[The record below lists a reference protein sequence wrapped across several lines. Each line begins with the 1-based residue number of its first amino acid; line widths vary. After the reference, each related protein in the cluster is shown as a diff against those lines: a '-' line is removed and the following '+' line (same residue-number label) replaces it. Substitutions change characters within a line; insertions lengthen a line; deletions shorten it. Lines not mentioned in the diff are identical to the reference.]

1 MDKYN
6 PNEPHEY
13 DALFQQAADT
23 HGVSYGLLRKV
34 GWVESRFKP
43 TAQSPTGPRG
53 VMQFTKATGQAYG
66 LQNDEDFNNPAK
78 SIDAGARYLADLVK
92 KYNGDELKA
101 ALAYNQG
108 EGRNGK
114 PQLEA
119 YDSGNFANIGDEG
132 RNYLRSL
139 LDVAKSPKSGDIESF
154 GGITPKG
161 KGIPFDAAMSG
172 IGEKGKVTTEL
183 PESHSMSFQ
192 GKEQAAPN
200 QPFGKDYWEAKGTTL
215 DEANERSTFFGF
227 GSAAEAE
234 LSNST
239 LGVAFRAGK
248 RDNGFDVLTDVL
260 QPTRFNS
267 HIWSPEE
274 LDKIRTEVKNPAYMN
289 VVLGGSAENLDE
301 LIKLANENY
310 EADAKA
316 AEAGLGAKLSAGLIG
331 AGVDPLTYVPLAGTT
346 AKGFKLVN
354 KALMVGA
361 QAGALN
367 VASEGLR
374 TSIAGGHAHYAEA
387 ALAGMLLAGGLTAVA
402 DGVAAGLRKSGTEQ
416 IENPFSATQMRFE
429 ARETA
434 RNTGGYDASRMPPSE
449 DRVFSQHNGVEYAP
463 LETEPGAVVLRDGSI
478 ISDTNLANPMTA
490 REFAEVDPERAA
502 WGLPM
507 RGLSEIGLRTLRSE
521 HAEIRGLAKDL
532 VRSPTGMESG
542 SHGKFGATAS
552 DIKERLRSTNQR
564 TYNDLYNAMK
574 EAMADP
580 EWSVGMFKSGA
591 QGARQEIYR
600 RAAVAIER
608 PELQANLTKAER
620 KVMDI
625 MKGHFDLKREMM
637 ENPSMF
643 GNKANSIFPNSR
655 HKGTYVPHVYSRE
668 AKQLYSQAL
677 GGSDGLQE
685 AIAASWM
692 TSYRSRPEVKARV
705 DEYLKQVNSDV
716 FSKAEADAKLA
727 ADTENFLR
735 SQESVDTASYQMKL
749 DDAAT
754 QASDKVAELKD
765 VLTTAEK
772 RVADRERKLQN
783 SKDRLASH
791 EAKLKELEEKLAAK
805 PNSKTIPVKI
815 ESRKQMIETQKS
827 HVRVNT
833 ERLDYMKGQATKV
846 QDRITKAV
854 AEAEEAAKLAAG
866 AKNSQRGVGA
876 APVMPDLLV
885 TSGNSASVTKVT
897 NGELQGDYFAGK
909 RDYSGETP
917 YKVDGDFVY
926 YTAKTSD
933 GAEFAV
939 DVFTKKGDHVGSVEF
954 AKREGD
960 VWHNPSLE
968 VSEKYRRKGIATEMY
983 RIAETESPDYVYR
996 GTDESVGGVRTPD
1009 GQAFRK
1015 AYDSTPAK
1023 PSERQKFGTDEKV
1036 EPKVDEE
1043 AMLSQM
1049 AEKYAMDKAY
1059 GIAKTDEFN
1068 SSSVIDD
1075 NIEGLVGI
1083 ENNSFLEARN
1093 LFDSDMPVTLPNG
1106 QQFSV
1111 NDLRDFDMKHVMP
1124 AYDRRIDGDI
1134 AIMGGTGKTTAE
1146 LKDAIMALDKKS
1158 EGKGTM
1164 KGEVEALK
1172 DTVKILTGRARRNQD
1187 TVGDTMVRALSDMSF
1202 FTKNAYMGLQNLTE
1216 ISGMLQKGN
1225 VRAMLHGIPTLR
1237 DLAFRNKPVS
1247 GSELKE
1253 LHSMVFGKEF
1263 DQLIRPTRQDII
1275 QRLRESTD
1283 TPDVAAKVVGSI
1295 KHTTQELA
1303 ARSPLTKFLNGTSN
1317 YLLDMARQGVMGD
1330 VVTHAITGKGANK
1343 WIKGDM
1349 LKSASISK
1357 EQWEGIQSLIRENV
1371 TRGEDGKFTFK
1382 DKKALANDP
1391 RAMDLWRLAD
1401 KVADETMLRPHK
1413 VSLQDSHAFG
1423 AAAKLVLQF
1432 KTFVIKSMNSKFIR
1446 SGHEAFKNHRAMD
1459 MALTYAIS
1467 GGIAGSYYV
1476 AQAHL
1481 KAAGLPK
1488 EQQNDYLKK
1497 ALDPKMIAYAA
1508 ASRSSHL
1515 GSPLSIANFAMGAAG
1530 YDQGLMVRSTILP
1543 KGDDKRERNKAVTSR
1558 DMGDSIMGA
1567 IGEQVPALGFAGAT
1581 LAAGRNAYGVLTAPN
1596 KVTEREM
1603 MTGLMNAHREMIP
1616 NDPISQQ
1623 MLIKFYEANGVHL
1636 KADKK

>member
-53 VMQFTKATGQAYG
+53 VMQFTKATGKAYG
-66 LQNDEDFNNPAK
+66 LQNDEDFNDPAK
-78 SIDAGARYLADLVK
+78 SIDAGARYLADLIK

-154 GGITPKG
+154 GGITPKA

-172 IGEKGKVTTEL
+172 IGKKGKVTTEL
-183 PESHSMSFQ
+183 PESHEMSFQ

-227 GSAAEAE
+227 GNAAEAE

-301 LIKLANENY
+301 LIKMANENF

-316 AEAGLGAKLSAGLIG
+316 ADAGLGAKLSAGLIG
-331 AGVDPLTYVPLAGTT
+331 AGVDPLTYVPIAGST

-374 TSIAGGHAHYAEA
+374 TSVAGGDAHYAEA

-402 DGVAAGLRKSGTEQ
+402 DGVAAGLRKSGAEQ
-416 IENPFSATQMRFE
+416 IENPFAAAQMRFE

-449 DRVFSQHNGVEYAP
+449 DRVFSQHNGVEYSP

-552 DIKERLRSTNQR
+552 DIKERLHSTNQR
-564 TYNDLYNAMK
+564 TYNDLYGAMK

-625 MKGHFDLKREMM
+625 MKEHFDLKREMM

-685 AIAASWM
+685 AITASWM

-705 DEYLKQVNSDV
+705 DEHL
-716 FSKAEADAKLA
+716 AETLGID
-727 ADTENFLR
+727 
-735 SQESVDTASYQMKL
+735 
-749 DDAAT
+749 
-754 QASDKVAELKD
+754 
-765 VLTTAEK
+765 
-772 RVADRERKLQN
+772 
-783 SKDRLASH
+783 
-791 EAKLKELEEKLAAK
+791 
-805 PNSKTIPVKI
+805 P
-815 ESRKQMIETQKS
+815 
-827 HVRVNT
+827 
-833 ERLDYMKGQATKV
+833 
-846 QDRITKAV
+846 KAV
-854 AEAEEAAKLAAG
+854 TEEM
-866 AKNSQRGVGA
+866 
-876 APVMPDLLV
+876 VMKH
-885 TSGNSASVTKVT
+885 AS
-897 NGELQGDYFAGK
+897 
-909 RDYSGETP
+909 
-917 YKVDGDFVY
+917 
-926 YTAKTSD
+926 
-933 GAEFAV
+933 
-939 DVFTKKGDHVGSVEF
+939 
-954 AKREGD
+954 
-960 VWHNPSLE
+960 
-968 VSEKYRRKGIATEMY
+968 
-983 RIAETESPDYVYR
+983 
-996 GTDESVGGVRTPD
+996 
-1009 GQAFRK
+1009 
-1015 AYDSTPAK
+1015 
-1023 PSERQKFGTDEKV
+1023 
-1036 EPKVDEE
+1036 
-1043 AMLSQM
+1043 
-1049 AEKYAMDKAY
+1049 DKAY

-1093 LFDSDMPVTLPNG
+1093 LFDSDMSVTLPNG

-1124 AYDRRIDGDI
+1124 AYDRRVDGDI

-1146 LKDAIMALDKKS
+1146 LKDSILALDKKS

-1187 TVGDTMVRALSDMSF
+1187 TVGDTMFRALSDMSF

-1216 ISGMLQKGN
+1216 ISGMLAKGN
-1225 VRAMLHGIPTLR
+1225 IRAMLHGIPVLR

-1283 TPDVAAKVVGSI
+1283 TPDVAAKVVGTI

-1303 ARSPLTKFLNGTSN
+1303 ARSPFTKFLNGTSN

-1382 DKKALANDP
+1382 DKRKLANDP

-1423 AAAKLVLQF
+1423 ATAKLVLQF

-1446 SGHEAFKNHRAMD
+1446 SGNEAFKNHRAMD

-1467 GGIAGSYYV
+1467 GGLAGSYYV

-1488 EQQNDYLKK
+1488 EQQKDYLKK

-1515 GSPLSIANFAMGAAG
+1515 GSPLSIANLAMGAAG

-1567 IGEQVPALGFAGAT
+1567 IGEQVPAIGFAGAT

-1603 MTGLMNAHREMIP
+1603 MTGLMNAHRELIP

-1623 MLIKFYEANGVHL
+1623 MLIKFYEANGVHI
-1636 KADKK
+1636 KSDKK

>member
-66 LQNDEDFNNPAK
+66 LQSDEDFNDPAK

-108 EGRNGK
+108 EGRTGK

-119 YDSGNFANIGDEG
+119 YDSGNFAGIGDEG

-172 IGEKGKVTTEL
+172 IGKKGKVTTEL

-274 LDKIRTEVKNPAYMN
+274 LEKIRTEVKNPAYMN

-301 LIKLANENY
+301 LIKMANENF

-316 AEAGLGAKLSAGLIG
+316 ADAGLGAKLSAGLIG
-331 AGVDPLTYVPLAGTT
+331 AGVDPLTYVPLAGST

-374 TSIAGGHAHYAEA
+374 TSVAGGNAHYAEA

-402 DGVAAGLRKSGTEQ
+402 DGVAAGLRKSGAEQ
-416 IENPFSATQMRFE
+416 IENPFAAAQMRFE

-552 DIKERLRSTNQR
+552 DIKERLHSNNQR
-564 TYNDLYNAMK
+564 TYNDLYGAMK

-625 MKGHFDLKREMM
+625 MKEHFDLKREMM

-692 TSYRSRPEVKARV
+692 TSYHSRPEVKARV

-765 VLTTAEK
+765 VLTNAEK

-833 ERLDYMKGQATKV
+833 ERLEYMKGQATKV
-846 QDRITKAV
+846 QDRITRAT
-854 AEAEEAAKLAAG
+854 AEAEEAASAAKG
-866 AKNSQRGVGA
+866 AQA
-876 APVMPDLLV
+876 A
-885 TSGNSASVTKVT
+885 
-897 NGELQGDYFAGK
+897 
-909 RDYSGETP
+909 
-917 YKVDGDFVY
+917 
-926 YTAKTSD
+926 
-933 GAEFAV
+933 
-939 DVFTKKGDHVGSVEF
+939 
-954 AKREGD
+954 
-960 VWHNPSLE
+960 
-968 VSEKYRRKGIATEMY
+968 
-983 RIAETESPDYVYR
+983 
-996 GTDESVGGVRTPD
+996 
-1009 GQAFRK
+1009 
-1015 AYDSTPAK
+1015 PAK

-1124 AYDRRIDGDI
+1124 AYDRRVDGDI

-1216 ISGMLQKGN
+1216 ISGMLAKGN
-1225 VRAMLHGIPTLR
+1225 IRAMLHGIPALR

-1247 GSELKE
+1247 GKELKE

-1283 TPDVAAKVVGSI
+1283 TPDVAAKVVGTI

-1423 AAAKLVLQF
+1423 ATAKLVLQF
-1432 KTFVIKSMNSKFIR
+1432 KSFVIKSMNSKFIR
-1446 SGHEAFKNHRAMD
+1446 SGNEAFKNHRAMD

-1467 GGIAGSYYV
+1467 GGLAGSYYV

-1488 EQQNDYLKK
+1488 EQQKDYLKK

-1567 IGEQVPALGFAGAT
+1567 IGEQVPALGFAGAA
-1581 LAAGRNAYGVLTAPN
+1581 LATGRNAYGVLTAPN
-1596 KVTEREM
+1596 KPTEREM

-1623 MLIKFYEANGVHL
+1623 MLIKFYEANGVHI

>member
-6 PNEPHEY
+6 PNESHEY

-66 LQNDEDFNNPAK
+66 LQNDEDFADPAK

-108 EGRNGK
+108 EGSNGK

-119 YDSGNFANIGDEG
+119 YDSGNFAGIGDEG

-172 IGEKGKVTTEL
+172 IGKKGKVTTEL
-183 PESHSMSFQ
+183 PESHEMSFQ

-274 LDKIRTEVKNPAYMN
+274 LDKIRKEVKNPAYMN

-301 LIKLANENY
+301 LIKMANENF
-310 EADAKA
+310 ELDSKA
-316 AEAGLGAKLSAGLIG
+316 ADAGLGAKLSAGLIG
-331 AGVDPLTYVPLAGTT
+331 AGVDPLTYVPIAGTA

-354 KALMVGA
+354 KALIVGA

-374 TSIAGGHAHYAEA
+374 TSVAGGDAHYAEA
-387 ALAGMLLAGGLTAVA
+387 ALAGMLLAGGLTSVA
-402 DGVAAGLRKSGTEQ
+402 DGVAAGLRKSGAEQ
-416 IENPFSATQMRFE
+416 IENPFAAAQMRFE
-429 ARETA
+429 TRETA

-490 REFAEVDPERAA
+490 KEFEEVDPERAA

-542 SHGKFGATAS
+542 SHGKFGSTTS
-552 DIKERLRSTNQR
+552 DIIERLRSLNHR
-564 TYNDLYNAMK
+564 TYNNLYGAMK

-591 QGARQEIYR
+591 QGARQQIYR
-600 RAAVAIER
+600 RTSEAIER

-625 MKGHFDLKREMM
+625 VKEHYDLKREMM

-643 GNKANSIFPNSR
+643 GNKATSIFPNSR

-677 GGSDGLQE
+677 GGTDGLQE
-685 AIAASWM
+685 AVAASLM
-692 TSYRSRPEVKARV
+692 ASYHARPEVKARI
-705 DEYLKQVNSDV
+705 DEMLAEQLRVSKPAGKTAGTTPNKPSSVN
-716 FSKAEADAKLA
+716 
-727 ADTENFLR
+727 
-735 SQESVDTASYQMKL
+735 TASYQMKL
-749 DDAAT
+749 DDTAT
-754 QASDKVAELKD
+754 QASDKVLELKD
-765 VLTTAEK
+765 VMTNAEK

-827 HVRVNT
+827 HIRINT
-833 ERLDYMKGQATKV
+833 ERLDYMKGQAAKV
-846 QDRITKAV
+846 QDRITKAT
-854 AEAEEAAKLAAG
+854 AEAEEAASAAKG
-866 AKNSQRGVGA
+866 QKTTGGGEDTIVGEA
-876 APVMPDLLV
+876 
-885 TSGNSASVTKVT
+885 TSGNAPQSVQEVT
-897 NGELQGDYFAGK
+897 MDM
-909 RDYSGETP
+909 
-917 YKVDGDFVY
+917 V
-926 YTAKTSD
+926 
-933 GAEFAV
+933 
-939 DVFTKKGDHVGSVEF
+939 
-954 AKREGD
+954 
-960 VWHNPSLE
+960 
-968 VSEKYRRKGIATEMY
+968 
-983 RIAETESPDYVYR
+983 
-996 GTDESVGGVRTPD
+996 
-1009 GQAFRK
+1009 
-1015 AYDSTPAK
+1015 
-1023 PSERQKFGTDEKV
+1023 
-1036 EPKVDEE
+1036 
-1043 AMLSQM
+1043 
-1049 AEKYAMDKAY
+1049 EKYAMDKAY
-1059 GIAKTDEFN
+1059 GITKTDEFN

-1093 LFDSDMPVTLPNG
+1093 LFDSDVPITLPNG

-1124 AYDRRIDGDI
+1124 AYDRRVDGDI

-1172 DTVKILTGRARRNQD
+1172 DVVKIVTGRARRNQD

-1225 VRAMLHGIPTLR
+1225 IRAMLHGIPVLR

-1263 DQLIRPTRQDII
+1263 DDLVRPTRQDII

-1357 EQWEGIQSLIRENV
+1357 EQWEGIQALIRENV

-1423 AAAKLVLQF
+1423 ATAKLVLQF
-1432 KTFVIKSMNSKFIR
+1432 KSFVIKSMNSKFIR
-1446 SGHEAFKNHRAMD
+1446 SGHEAFKNQRAMD

-1488 EQQNDYLKK
+1488 EQQKDYLKK

-1567 IGEQVPALGFAGAT
+1567 IGEQVPALGFAGAA
-1581 LAAGRNAYGVLTAPN
+1581 LATGRNAYGVLTAPN
-1596 KVTEREM
+1596 KPTEREM

-1623 MLIKFYEANGVHL
+1623 MLIKFYEANGVHI

>member
-66 LQNDEDFNNPAK
+66 LQNDEDFNDPAK

-132 RNYLRSL
+132 RSYLRSL

-154 GGITPKG
+154 GGITPKA

-172 IGEKGKVTTEL
+172 IGKKGKVTTEL
-183 PESHSMSFQ
+183 PESHEMSFQ

-227 GSAAEAE
+227 GNAAEAE

-301 LIKLANENY
+301 LIKMANENF

-316 AEAGLGAKLSAGLIG
+316 ADAGLGAKLSAGLIG
-331 AGVDPLTYVPLAGTT
+331 AGVDPLTYIPIAGNT

-374 TSIAGGHAHYAEA
+374 TSVAGGDAHYAEA

-402 DGVAAGLRKSGTEQ
+402 DGVAAGLRKSGAEQ
-416 IENPFSATQMRFE
+416 IENPFAAAQMRFE

-449 DRVFSQHNGVEYAP
+449 DRVFSQHNGVEYSP

-542 SHGKFGATAS
+542 SHGKFGSTTS
-552 DIKERLRSTNQR
+552 DIIERLRSLNHR
-564 TYNDLYNAMK
+564 TYNNLYGAMK

-591 QGARQEIYR
+591 QGARQTIYR
-600 RAAVAIER
+600 RISEAIER
-608 PELQANLTKAER
+608 PELQANLTKEER

-625 MKGHFDLKREMM
+625 VKEHYDLKREMM

-643 GNKANSIFPNSR
+643 GNKATSIFPNSR

-668 AKQLYSQAL
+668 AKQVYSQAL

-685 AIAASWM
+685 AVAASLM
-692 TSYRSRPEVKARV
+692 ASYHARPEVKARI
-705 DEYLKQVNSDV
+705 DEHL
-716 FSKAEADAKLA
+716 AETLGID
-727 ADTENFLR
+727 
-735 SQESVDTASYQMKL
+735 
-749 DDAAT
+749 
-754 QASDKVAELKD
+754 
-765 VLTTAEK
+765 
-772 RVADRERKLQN
+772 
-783 SKDRLASH
+783 
-791 EAKLKELEEKLAAK
+791 
-805 PNSKTIPVKI
+805 P
-815 ESRKQMIETQKS
+815 
-827 HVRVNT
+827 
-833 ERLDYMKGQATKV
+833 
-846 QDRITKAV
+846 KAV
-854 AEAEEAAKLAAG
+854 TEDM
-866 AKNSQRGVGA
+866 
-876 APVMPDLLV
+876 VMKH
-885 TSGNSASVTKVT
+885 AS
-897 NGELQGDYFAGK
+897 
-909 RDYSGETP
+909 
-917 YKVDGDFVY
+917 
-926 YTAKTSD
+926 
-933 GAEFAV
+933 
-939 DVFTKKGDHVGSVEF
+939 
-954 AKREGD
+954 
-960 VWHNPSLE
+960 
-968 VSEKYRRKGIATEMY
+968 
-983 RIAETESPDYVYR
+983 
-996 GTDESVGGVRTPD
+996 
-1009 GQAFRK
+1009 
-1015 AYDSTPAK
+1015 
-1023 PSERQKFGTDEKV
+1023 
-1036 EPKVDEE
+1036 
-1043 AMLSQM
+1043 
-1049 AEKYAMDKAY
+1049 DKAY

-1093 LFDSDMPVTLPNG
+1093 LFDSDVPITLPNG

-1124 AYDRRIDGDI
+1124 AYDRRVDGDI

-1172 DTVKILTGRARRNQD
+1172 DFVKIVTGRARRNQD

-1216 ISGMLQKGN
+1216 ISGMLAKGN
-1225 VRAMLHGIPTLR
+1225 IRAMLHGIPVLR

-1357 EQWEGIQSLIRENV
+1357 EQWEGIQALIRENV
-1371 TRGEDGKFTFK
+1371 TRGEDGKFTFM
-1382 DKKALANDP
+1382 DKRKLANDP

-1423 AAAKLVLQF
+1423 ATAKLVLQF
-1432 KTFVIKSMNSKFIR
+1432 KSFVIKSMNSKFIR
-1446 SGHEAFKNHRAMD
+1446 SGNEAFKNHRAMD

-1467 GGIAGSYYV
+1467 GGIAGAYYV
-1476 AQAHL
+1476 AQAHM

-1488 EQQNDYLKK
+1488 EQQKDYLKK

-1567 IGEQVPALGFAGAT
+1567 IGEQIPALGFAGAT

-1623 MLIKFYEANGVHL
+1623 MLIKFYEANGVHI

>member
-66 LQNDEDFNNPAK
+66 LQNDEDFNDPAK

-154 GGITPKG
+154 GGITPKA

-172 IGEKGKVTTEL
+172 IGKKGKVTIEL
-183 PESHSMSFQ
+183 PESHEMSFQ

-227 GSAAEAE
+227 GNAAEAE

-274 LDKIRTEVKNPAYMN
+274 LDKIRKEVKNPAYMN

-301 LIKLANENY
+301 LIKMANENF

-316 AEAGLGAKLSAGLIG
+316 ADAGLGAKLSAGLIG
-331 AGVDPLTYVPLAGTT
+331 AGVDPLTYVPIAGTT

-374 TSIAGGHAHYAEA
+374 TSVAGGDAHYAEA

-402 DGVAAGLRKSGTEQ
+402 DGVAAGLRKSGAEQ
-416 IENPFSATQMRFE
+416 IENPFAAAQMRFE

-463 LETEPGAVVLRDGSI
+463 LETEPGAVVLKDGSI

-490 REFAEVDPERAA
+490 KEFAEVDPERAA

-552 DIKERLRSTNQR
+552 DIKERLHSTNQR
-564 TYNDLYNAMK
+564 TYNDLYGAMK

-600 RAAVAIER
+600 RVAVAIER

-625 MKGHFDLKREMM
+625 MKEHFDLKREMM

-705 DEYLKQVNSDV
+705 DEHL
-716 FSKAEADAKLA
+716 AETLGID
-727 ADTENFLR
+727 
-735 SQESVDTASYQMKL
+735 
-749 DDAAT
+749 
-754 QASDKVAELKD
+754 
-765 VLTTAEK
+765 
-772 RVADRERKLQN
+772 
-783 SKDRLASH
+783 
-791 EAKLKELEEKLAAK
+791 
-805 PNSKTIPVKI
+805 
-815 ESRKQMIETQKS
+815 
-827 HVRVNT
+827 
-833 ERLDYMKGQATKV
+833 
-846 QDRITKAV
+846 TKAV
-854 AEAEEAAKLAAG
+854 TEEM
-866 AKNSQRGVGA
+866 
-876 APVMPDLLV
+876 VMKH
-885 TSGNSASVTKVT
+885 AS
-897 NGELQGDYFAGK
+897 
-909 RDYSGETP
+909 
-917 YKVDGDFVY
+917 
-926 YTAKTSD
+926 
-933 GAEFAV
+933 
-939 DVFTKKGDHVGSVEF
+939 
-954 AKREGD
+954 
-960 VWHNPSLE
+960 
-968 VSEKYRRKGIATEMY
+968 
-983 RIAETESPDYVYR
+983 
-996 GTDESVGGVRTPD
+996 
-1009 GQAFRK
+1009 
-1015 AYDSTPAK
+1015 
-1023 PSERQKFGTDEKV
+1023 
-1036 EPKVDEE
+1036 
-1043 AMLSQM
+1043 
-1049 AEKYAMDKAY
+1049 DKAY

-1124 AYDRRIDGDI
+1124 AYDRRVDGDI

-1146 LKDAIMALDKKS
+1146 LKDEILALDKKS

-1187 TVGDTMVRALSDMSF
+1187 TLGDTMVRALSDMSF

-1216 ISGMLQKGN
+1216 ISGMLAKGN
-1225 VRAMLHGIPTLR
+1225 IRAMLHGIPALR

-1283 TPDVAAKVVGSI
+1283 TPDVAAKVAGTV
-1295 KHTTQELA
+1295 KHATQELA
-1303 ARSPLTKFLNGTSN
+1303 ARSPFTKFLNGTSN

-1382 DKKALANDP
+1382 DKRKLANDP
-1391 RAMDLWRLAD
+1391 RTMDLWRLAD

-1423 AAAKLVLQF
+1423 ATAKLVLQF
-1432 KTFVIKSMNSKFIR
+1432 KSFVIKSMNSKFIR
-1446 SGHEAFKNHRAMD
+1446 SGNEAFKNHRAMD

-1481 KAAGLPK
+1481 KSAGLPK
-1488 EQQNDYLKK
+1488 EQQKDYLKK

-1567 IGEQVPALGFAGAT
+1567 IGEQVPAIGFAGAA
-1581 LAAGRNAYGVLTAPN
+1581 LATGRNAYGVLTAPN
-1596 KVTEREM
+1596 KPTEREM
-1603 MTGLMNAHREMIP
+1603 MTGLMNAHRELIP

-1623 MLIKFYEANGVHL
+1623 MLIKFYEANGVHI
-1636 KADKK
+1636 KSDKK

>member
-66 LQNDEDFNNPAK
+66 LQNDDDFTDPAK

-92 KYNGDELKA
+92 KYDGDELKA

-154 GGITPKG
+154 GGITPKA

-172 IGEKGKVTTEL
+172 IGKKGKVTTEL
-183 PESHSMSFQ
+183 PESHEMSFQ

-227 GSAAEAE
+227 GNAAEAE

-274 LDKIRTEVKNPAYMN
+274 LEKIRTEVKNPAYMN

-301 LIKLANENY
+301 LIKMANENF

-316 AEAGLGAKLSAGLIG
+316 ADAGLGAKLSAGLIG
-331 AGVDPLTYVPLAGTT
+331 AGVDPLTYVPIAGNT

-374 TSIAGGHAHYAEA
+374 TSVAGGDAHYAEA

-402 DGVAAGLRKSGTEQ
+402 DGVAAGLRKSGAEQ
-416 IENPFSATQMRFE
+416 IENPFAAAQMRFE

-463 LETEPGAVVLRDGSI
+463 LETEPGAVVLKDGSI

-490 REFAEVDPERAA
+490 KEFAEVDPERAA

-552 DIKERLRSTNQR
+552 DIKERLHSTNQR
-564 TYNDLYNAMK
+564 TYNDLYGAMK
-574 EAMADP
+574 EAMSDP

-600 RAAVAIER
+600 RAAIAIER

-625 MKGHFDLKREMM
+625 MKEHFDLKREMM

-643 GNKANSIFPNSR
+643 GNKASSIFPNSR

-705 DEYLKQVNSDV
+705 DEHLAETLGIDV
-716 FSKAEADAKLA
+716 
-727 ADTENFLR
+727 
-735 SQESVDTASYQMKL
+735 
-749 DDAAT
+749 
-754 QASDKVAELKD
+754 
-765 VLTTAEK
+765 
-772 RVADRERKLQN
+772 
-783 SKDRLASH
+783 
-791 EAKLKELEEKLAAK
+791 
-805 PNSKTIPVKI
+805 
-815 ESRKQMIETQKS
+815 
-827 HVRVNT
+827 
-833 ERLDYMKGQATKV
+833 
-846 QDRITKAV
+846 KAV
-854 AEAEEAAKLAAG
+854 TEEM
-866 AKNSQRGVGA
+866 
-876 APVMPDLLV
+876 VMKH
-885 TSGNSASVTKVT
+885 AS
-897 NGELQGDYFAGK
+897 
-909 RDYSGETP
+909 
-917 YKVDGDFVY
+917 
-926 YTAKTSD
+926 
-933 GAEFAV
+933 
-939 DVFTKKGDHVGSVEF
+939 
-954 AKREGD
+954 
-960 VWHNPSLE
+960 
-968 VSEKYRRKGIATEMY
+968 
-983 RIAETESPDYVYR
+983 
-996 GTDESVGGVRTPD
+996 
-1009 GQAFRK
+1009 
-1015 AYDSTPAK
+1015 
-1023 PSERQKFGTDEKV
+1023 
-1036 EPKVDEE
+1036 
-1043 AMLSQM
+1043 
-1049 AEKYAMDKAY
+1049 DKAY
-1059 GIAKTDEFN
+1059 GIAKTDQFN

-1124 AYDRRIDGDI
+1124 AYDRRVDGDI

-1187 TVGDTMVRALSDMSF
+1187 TLGDTMVRALSDMSF

-1216 ISGMLQKGN
+1216 ISGMLAKGN
-1225 VRAMLHGIPTLR
+1225 IRAMLHGVPALR

-1263 DQLIRPTRQDII
+1263 DQLIRPSRQDII
-1275 QRLRESTD
+1275 QRLRECTD
-1283 TPDVAAKVVGSI
+1283 TPDVAAKVVGTV
-1295 KHTTQELA
+1295 KHATQELA

-1330 VVTHAITGKGANK
+1330 VVSHAITGKGANK

-1357 EQWEGIQSLIRENV
+1357 EQWEGIQALIRENV

-1382 DKKALANDP
+1382 DKRKLANDP

-1413 VSLQDSHAFG
+1413 VSLQDSHAYG
-1423 AAAKLVLQF
+1423 AIPKLVLQF
-1432 KTFVIKSMNSKFIR
+1432 KSFVIKSMNSKFIR
-1446 SGHEAFKNHRAMD
+1446 SGNEAFKNHRAMD

-1488 EQQNDYLKK
+1488 EQQKDYLKK

-1508 ASRSSHL
+1508 VSRSSHL

-1596 KVTEREM
+1596 KPTEREM
-1603 MTGLMNAHREMIP
+1603 MTGLMNAHRELIP

-1623 MLIKFYEANGVHL
+1623 MLIKFYEANGVHI

>member
-53 VMQFTKATGQAYG
+53 VMQFTKATGKAYG
-66 LQNDEDFNNPAK
+66 LQNDEDFNDPAK

-154 GGITPKG
+154 GGITPKA

-172 IGEKGKVTTEL
+172 IGKKGKVTTEL
-183 PESHSMSFQ
+183 PESHEMSFQ

-227 GSAAEAE
+227 GNAAEAE

-301 LIKLANENY
+301 LIKMANENF

-316 AEAGLGAKLSAGLIG
+316 ADAGLGAKLSAGLIG
-331 AGVDPLTYVPLAGTT
+331 AGVDPLTYVPIAGNT

-374 TSIAGGHAHYAEA
+374 TSVAGGDAHYAEA

-402 DGVAAGLRKSGTEQ
+402 DGVAAGLRKSGAEQ
-416 IENPFSATQMRFE
+416 IENPFAAAQMRFE

-463 LETEPGAVVLRDGSI
+463 LETEPGAVVLKDGSI

-552 DIKERLRSTNQR
+552 DIKERLHSTNQR
-564 TYNDLYNAMK
+564 TYNDLYGAMK

-625 MKGHFDLKREMM
+625 MKEHFDLKREMM

-685 AIAASWM
+685 AITASWM

-705 DEYLKQVNSDV
+705 DEHL
-716 FSKAEADAKLA
+716 AETLGID
-727 ADTENFLR
+727 
-735 SQESVDTASYQMKL
+735 
-749 DDAAT
+749 
-754 QASDKVAELKD
+754 
-765 VLTTAEK
+765 
-772 RVADRERKLQN
+772 
-783 SKDRLASH
+783 
-791 EAKLKELEEKLAAK
+791 
-805 PNSKTIPVKI
+805 P
-815 ESRKQMIETQKS
+815 
-827 HVRVNT
+827 
-833 ERLDYMKGQATKV
+833 
-846 QDRITKAV
+846 KAV
-854 AEAEEAAKLAAG
+854 TEEM
-866 AKNSQRGVGA
+866 
-876 APVMPDLLV
+876 VMKH
-885 TSGNSASVTKVT
+885 AS
-897 NGELQGDYFAGK
+897 
-909 RDYSGETP
+909 
-917 YKVDGDFVY
+917 
-926 YTAKTSD
+926 
-933 GAEFAV
+933 
-939 DVFTKKGDHVGSVEF
+939 
-954 AKREGD
+954 
-960 VWHNPSLE
+960 
-968 VSEKYRRKGIATEMY
+968 
-983 RIAETESPDYVYR
+983 
-996 GTDESVGGVRTPD
+996 
-1009 GQAFRK
+1009 
-1015 AYDSTPAK
+1015 
-1023 PSERQKFGTDEKV
+1023 
-1036 EPKVDEE
+1036 
-1043 AMLSQM
+1043 
-1049 AEKYAMDKAY
+1049 DKAY

-1093 LFDSDMPVTLPNG
+1093 LFDSDMSVTLPNG

-1124 AYDRRIDGDI
+1124 AYDRRVDGDI

-1146 LKDAIMALDKKS
+1146 LKDSILALDKKS

-1187 TVGDTMVRALSDMSF
+1187 TVGDTMFRALSDMSF

-1216 ISGMLQKGN
+1216 ISGMLAKGN
-1225 VRAMLHGIPTLR
+1225 IRAMLHGIPVLR

-1263 DQLIRPTRQDII
+1263 DQLIRPSRQDII

-1283 TPDVAAKVVGSI
+1283 TPDVAAKVVGTI

-1382 DKKALANDP
+1382 DKRKLANDP

-1423 AAAKLVLQF
+1423 ATAKLVLQF
-1432 KTFVIKSMNSKFIR
+1432 KSFVIKSMNSKFIR
-1446 SGHEAFKNHRAMD
+1446 SGNEAFKNHRAMD

-1488 EQQNDYLKK
+1488 EQQKDYLKK

-1543 KGDDKRERNKAVTSR
+1543 KGEDKRERNKAVTSR

-1596 KVTEREM
+1596 KPTEREM
-1603 MTGLMNAHREMIP
+1603 MTGLMNAHRELIP

-1623 MLIKFYEANGVHL
+1623 MLIKFYEANGVHI

>member
-13 DALFQQAADT
+13 DALFKQAADT

-53 VMQFTKATGQAYG
+53 VMQLTKATGKAFG
-66 LQNDEDFNNPAK
+66 LQNDADFNDPAK
-78 SIDAGARYLADLVK
+78 SIDAGARLLADLVK

-154 GGITPKG
+154 GGITPKA

-172 IGEKGKVTTEL
+172 IGKKGKVTTEL
-183 PESHSMSFQ
+183 PESHEMSFQ

-227 GSAAEAE
+227 GNAAEAE

-274 LDKIRTEVKNPAYMN
+274 LEKIRTEVKNPAYMN

-301 LIKLANENY
+301 LIKMANENF

-316 AEAGLGAKLSAGLIG
+316 ADAGLGAKLSAGLIG
-331 AGVDPLTYVPLAGTT
+331 AGVDPLTYVPIAGNT

-361 QAGALN
+361 QAGSLN

-374 TSIAGGHAHYAEA
+374 TSVAGGDAHYAEA
-387 ALAGMLLAGGLTAVA
+387 ALSGMLLAGGLTAVA
-402 DGVAAGLRKSGTEQ
+402 DGVAAGLRKSGAEQ
-416 IENPFSATQMRFE
+416 IENPFAAAQMRFE

-463 LETEPGAVVLRDGSI
+463 LETEPGAVVLKDGSI

-490 REFAEVDPERAA
+490 KEFAEVDPERAA

-507 RGLSEIGLRTLRSE
+507 SGLSEIGLRTLRSE

-552 DIKERLRSTNQR
+552 DIKERLHSTNQR
-564 TYNDLYNAMK
+564 TYNDLYSAMK

-600 RAAVAIER
+600 RVAVAIER

-625 MKGHFDLKREMM
+625 MKEHFDLKREMM

-668 AKQLYSQAL
+668 AKLLYSQAL
-677 GGSDGLQE
+677 GGSDALQE

-705 DEYLKQVNSDV
+705 DEHL
-716 FSKAEADAKLA
+716 AETLGID
-727 ADTENFLR
+727 
-735 SQESVDTASYQMKL
+735 
-749 DDAAT
+749 
-754 QASDKVAELKD
+754 
-765 VLTTAEK
+765 
-772 RVADRERKLQN
+772 
-783 SKDRLASH
+783 
-791 EAKLKELEEKLAAK
+791 
-805 PNSKTIPVKI
+805 
-815 ESRKQMIETQKS
+815 
-827 HVRVNT
+827 
-833 ERLDYMKGQATKV
+833 
-846 QDRITKAV
+846 TKAV
-854 AEAEEAAKLAAG
+854 TEEM
-866 AKNSQRGVGA
+866 
-876 APVMPDLLV
+876 VMKH
-885 TSGNSASVTKVT
+885 AS
-897 NGELQGDYFAGK
+897 
-909 RDYSGETP
+909 
-917 YKVDGDFVY
+917 
-926 YTAKTSD
+926 
-933 GAEFAV
+933 
-939 DVFTKKGDHVGSVEF
+939 
-954 AKREGD
+954 
-960 VWHNPSLE
+960 
-968 VSEKYRRKGIATEMY
+968 
-983 RIAETESPDYVYR
+983 
-996 GTDESVGGVRTPD
+996 
-1009 GQAFRK
+1009 
-1015 AYDSTPAK
+1015 
-1023 PSERQKFGTDEKV
+1023 
-1036 EPKVDEE
+1036 
-1043 AMLSQM
+1043 
-1049 AEKYAMDKAY
+1049 DKAY

-1106 QQFSV
+1106 QPFSV

-1124 AYDRRIDGDI
+1124 AYDRRVDGDI

-1146 LKDAIMALDKKS
+1146 LKDSIMALDKKS
-1158 EGKGTM
+1158 EGKGMM

-1216 ISGMLQKGN
+1216 ISGMLAKGN
-1225 VRAMLHGIPTLR
+1225 IRAMLQGIPVLR

-1283 TPDVAAKVVGSI
+1283 TPDVAAKVVGTI

-1303 ARSPLTKFLNGTSN
+1303 ARSPFTKFLNGTSN

-1357 EQWEGIQSLIRENV
+1357 EQWEGIQALIRENV

-1382 DKKALANDP
+1382 DKRKLANDP

-1413 VSLQDSHAFG
+1413 VSLQDSHAYG
-1423 AAAKLVLQF
+1423 AIAKLVLQF
-1432 KTFVIKSMNSKFIR
+1432 KSFVIKSMNSKFIR
-1446 SGHEAFKNHRAMD
+1446 SGNEAFKNHRAMD

-1488 EQQNDYLKK
+1488 EQQKDYLKK

-1515 GSPLSIANFAMGAAG
+1515 GSPLSIANFAMGMAG

-1567 IGEQVPALGFAGAT
+1567 IGEQVPAIGFAGAT

-1603 MTGLMNAHREMIP
+1603 MTGLMNAHRELIP

-1623 MLIKFYEANGVHL
+1623 MLIKFYEANGVHI
-1636 KADKK
+1636 KSDKK

>member
-66 LQNDEDFNNPAK
+66 LQNDEDFTDPAK

-92 KYNGDELKA
+92 KYDGDELKA

-154 GGITPKG
+154 GGITPKA

-172 IGEKGKVTTEL
+172 IGKKGKVTTEL

-227 GSAAEAE
+227 GNAAEAE

-274 LDKIRTEVKNPAYMN
+274 LDKIRKEVKNPAYMN

-301 LIKLANENY
+301 LIKMANENF

-316 AEAGLGAKLSAGLIG
+316 ADAGLGAKLSAGLIG
-331 AGVDPLTYVPLAGTT
+331 AGVDPLTYVPIAGAT

-354 KALMVGA
+354 KALVVGA

-374 TSIAGGHAHYAEA
+374 TSVAGGDAHYAEA

-402 DGVAAGLRKSGTEQ
+402 DGVAAGLRKSGAEQ
-416 IENPFSATQMRFE
+416 IENPFAAAQMRFE

-463 LETEPGAVVLRDGSI
+463 LETEPGAVVLKDGSI

-490 REFAEVDPERAA
+490 KEFAEVDPERAA

-552 DIKERLRSTNQR
+552 DIKERLHSNNQR
-564 TYNDLYNAMK
+564 TYNDLYAAMK

-600 RAAVAIER
+600 RAAIAIER

-625 MKGHFDLKREMM
+625 MKEHFDLKREMM

-705 DEYLKQVNSDV
+705 DEHLAETLGIDV
-716 FSKAEADAKLA
+716 
-727 ADTENFLR
+727 
-735 SQESVDTASYQMKL
+735 
-749 DDAAT
+749 
-754 QASDKVAELKD
+754 
-765 VLTTAEK
+765 
-772 RVADRERKLQN
+772 
-783 SKDRLASH
+783 
-791 EAKLKELEEKLAAK
+791 
-805 PNSKTIPVKI
+805 
-815 ESRKQMIETQKS
+815 
-827 HVRVNT
+827 
-833 ERLDYMKGQATKV
+833 
-846 QDRITKAV
+846 KAV
-854 AEAEEAAKLAAG
+854 TEEM
-866 AKNSQRGVGA
+866 
-876 APVMPDLLV
+876 VMKH
-885 TSGNSASVTKVT
+885 AS
-897 NGELQGDYFAGK
+897 
-909 RDYSGETP
+909 
-917 YKVDGDFVY
+917 
-926 YTAKTSD
+926 
-933 GAEFAV
+933 
-939 DVFTKKGDHVGSVEF
+939 
-954 AKREGD
+954 
-960 VWHNPSLE
+960 
-968 VSEKYRRKGIATEMY
+968 
-983 RIAETESPDYVYR
+983 
-996 GTDESVGGVRTPD
+996 
-1009 GQAFRK
+1009 
-1015 AYDSTPAK
+1015 
-1023 PSERQKFGTDEKV
+1023 
-1036 EPKVDEE
+1036 
-1043 AMLSQM
+1043 
-1049 AEKYAMDKAY
+1049 DKAY

-1106 QQFSV
+1106 QPFSV

-1124 AYDRRIDGDI
+1124 AYDRRVDGDI

-1146 LKDAIMALDKKS
+1146 LKDSIMALDKKS

-1216 ISGMLQKGN
+1216 ISGMLAKGN
-1225 VRAMLHGIPTLR
+1225 IRAMLHGVPALR

-1263 DQLIRPTRQDII
+1263 DQLIRPSRQDII

-1283 TPDVAAKVVGSI
+1283 TPDVAAKVAGTV
-1295 KHTTQELA
+1295 KHATQELA

-1317 YLLDMARQGVMGD
+1317 YLLDMARQGVVGD

-1382 DKKALANDP
+1382 DKRKLANDP

-1423 AAAKLVLQF
+1423 ATAKLVLQF
-1432 KTFVIKSMNSKFIR
+1432 KSFVIKSMNSKFIR
-1446 SGHEAFKNHRAMD
+1446 SGNEAFKNHRAMD

-1467 GGIAGSYYV
+1467 GGLAGSYYV

-1488 EQQNDYLKK
+1488 EQQKDYLKK

-1543 KGDDKRERNKAVTSR
+1543 KGEDKRDRNKAVTSR

-1596 KVTEREM
+1596 KPTEREM

-1623 MLIKFYEANGVHL
+1623 MLIKFYEANGVHI

>member
-6 PNEPHEY
+6 QNEPHEY

-53 VMQFTKATGQAYG
+53 VMQFTKATGRAYG
-66 LQNDEDFNNPAK
+66 LQSDEDFNNPAK

-119 YDSGNFANIGDEG
+119 YDSGNFAGIGDEG

-172 IGEKGKVTTEL
+172 IGKKGKVTTEL

-274 LDKIRTEVKNPAYMN
+274 LDKIRKEVKNPAYMN

-301 LIKLANENY
+301 LIKMANENF

-316 AEAGLGAKLSAGLIG
+316 ADAGLGAKLSAGLIG
-331 AGVDPLTYVPLAGTT
+331 AGVDPLTYVPIAGNT

-367 VASEGLR
+367 VASEGIR
-374 TSIAGGHAHYAEA
+374 TSVAGGDAHYAEA
-387 ALAGMLLAGGLTAVA
+387 ALAGMLLAGGLTVVA
-402 DGVAAGLRKSGTEQ
+402 DGVAAGLRKSGAEQ
-416 IENPFSATQMRFE
+416 IENPFAPAQMRFE

-463 LETEPGAVVLRDGSI
+463 LETEPGAVVLKDGSI

-490 REFAEVDPERAA
+490 KEFAEVDPERAA

-552 DIKERLRSTNQR
+552 DIKERLHSTNQR
-564 TYNDLYNAMK
+564 TYNDLYGAMK

-625 MKGHFDLKREMM
+625 MKEHFDLKREMM

-677 GGSDGLQE
+677 GGSDGLQK

-692 TSYRSRPEVKARV
+692 TSYRSRPEVKARI
-705 DEYLKQVNSDV
+705 DEYLREIHADEFEKATKSAQAA
-716 FSKAEADAKLA
+716 AEA
-727 ADTENFLR
+727 ENFLR
-735 SQESVDTASYQMKL
+735 G
-749 DDAAT
+749 
-754 QASDKVAELKD
+754 AE
-765 VLTTAEK
+765 
-772 RVADRERKLQN
+772 
-783 SKDRLASH
+783 
-791 EAKLKELEEKLAAK
+791 
-805 PNSKTIPVKI
+805 
-815 ESRKQMIETQKS
+815 
-827 HVRVNT
+827 
-833 ERLDYMKGQATKV
+833 
-846 QDRITKAV
+846 
-854 AEAEEAAKLAAG
+854 
-866 AKNSQRGVGA
+866 A
-876 APVMPDLLV
+876 APVMPDSLV
-885 TSGNSASVTKVT
+885 TGGNSVSITKVS

-926 YTAKTSD
+926 YTAKTAD

-954 AKREGD
+954 AKRDGD

-996 GTDESVGGVRTPD
+996 GTDESVGGVRTQD

-1023 PSERQKFGTDEKV
+1023 PSERQKFGTGEKV

-1124 AYDRRIDGDI
+1124 AYDRRVDGDI
-1134 AIMGGTGKTTAE
+1134 AIMGGTGKTTTE

-1172 DTVKILTGRARRNQD
+1172 DTVKILTGRARRNHD

-1216 ISGMLQKGN
+1216 ISGMLAKGN

-1357 EQWEGIQSLIRENV
+1357 EQWEGIQALIRENV

-1382 DKKALANDP
+1382 DKRKLANDP
-1391 RAMDLWRLAD
+1391 RSMDLWRLAD

-1423 AAAKLVLQF
+1423 AIAKLVLQF
-1432 KTFVIKSMNSKFIR
+1432 KSFVIKSMNSKFIR

-1488 EQQNDYLKK
+1488 EQQKDYLKK

-1543 KGDDKRERNKAVTSR
+1543 KGEDKKERNKAVTSR
-1558 DMGDSIMGA
+1558 DMSESIMGA

-1581 LAAGRNAYGVLTAPN
+1581 FAAGRNAYGVLTAPN

-1603 MTGLMNAHREMIP
+1603 MTGLMNANREMIP

-1636 KADKK
+1636 KSDKK

>member
-1 MDKYN
+1 MDKYK

-23 HGVSYGLLRKV
+23 YGVSYDLLRKV

-53 VMQFTKATGQAYG
+53 VMQLTKATGKAFG

-78 SIDAGARYLADLVK
+78 SIDAGARLLADLVK

-154 GGITPKG
+154 GGITPKA

-172 IGEKGKVTTEL
+172 IGKKGKVTTEL
-183 PESHSMSFQ
+183 PESHEMSFQ

-227 GSAAEAE
+227 GNAAEAE

-274 LDKIRTEVKNPAYMN
+274 LEKIRTEVKNPAYMN

-301 LIKLANENY
+301 LIKMANENF

-316 AEAGLGAKLSAGLIG
+316 ADAGLGAKLSAGLIG
-331 AGVDPLTYVPLAGTT
+331 AGVDPLTYVPIAGNT

-361 QAGALN
+361 QAGSLN

-374 TSIAGGHAHYAEA
+374 TSVAGGDAHYAEA

-402 DGVAAGLRKSGTEQ
+402 DGVAAGLRKSGAEQ
-416 IENPFSATQMRFE
+416 IENPFAAAQMRFE

-490 REFAEVDPERAA
+490 KEFAEVDPERAA

-552 DIKERLRSTNQR
+552 DIKERLHSTNQR
-564 TYNDLYNAMK
+564 TYNDLYSAMK

-600 RAAVAIER
+600 RAAIAIER

-625 MKGHFDLKREMM
+625 MKEHFDLKREMM

-677 GGSDGLQE
+677 GGSDALQE

-705 DEYLKQVNSDV
+705 DEHL
-716 FSKAEADAKLA
+716 AETLGID
-727 ADTENFLR
+727 
-735 SQESVDTASYQMKL
+735 
-749 DDAAT
+749 
-754 QASDKVAELKD
+754 
-765 VLTTAEK
+765 
-772 RVADRERKLQN
+772 
-783 SKDRLASH
+783 
-791 EAKLKELEEKLAAK
+791 
-805 PNSKTIPVKI
+805 
-815 ESRKQMIETQKS
+815 
-827 HVRVNT
+827 
-833 ERLDYMKGQATKV
+833 
-846 QDRITKAV
+846 TKAV
-854 AEAEEAAKLAAG
+854 TEEM
-866 AKNSQRGVGA
+866 
-876 APVMPDLLV
+876 VMKH
-885 TSGNSASVTKVT
+885 AS
-897 NGELQGDYFAGK
+897 
-909 RDYSGETP
+909 
-917 YKVDGDFVY
+917 
-926 YTAKTSD
+926 
-933 GAEFAV
+933 
-939 DVFTKKGDHVGSVEF
+939 
-954 AKREGD
+954 
-960 VWHNPSLE
+960 
-968 VSEKYRRKGIATEMY
+968 
-983 RIAETESPDYVYR
+983 
-996 GTDESVGGVRTPD
+996 
-1009 GQAFRK
+1009 
-1015 AYDSTPAK
+1015 
-1023 PSERQKFGTDEKV
+1023 
-1036 EPKVDEE
+1036 
-1043 AMLSQM
+1043 
-1049 AEKYAMDKAY
+1049 DKAY

-1106 QQFSV
+1106 QPFSV

-1124 AYDRRIDGDI
+1124 AYDRRVDGDI

-1146 LKDAIMALDKKS
+1146 LKDEILALDKKS

-1187 TVGDTMVRALSDMSF
+1187 TVGDTMFRALSDMSF

-1216 ISGMLQKGN
+1216 ISGMLAKGN
-1225 VRAMLHGIPTLR
+1225 IRAMLHGVPALR

-1283 TPDVAAKVVGSI
+1283 THDVAAKVAGTI

-1357 EQWEGIQSLIRENV
+1357 EQWEGIQALIRENV

-1382 DKKALANDP
+1382 DKRKLANDP

-1423 AAAKLVLQF
+1423 AIAKLVLQF
-1432 KTFVIKSMNSKFIR
+1432 KSFVIKSMNSKFIR
-1446 SGHEAFKNHRAMD
+1446 SGNEAFKNHRAMD

-1488 EQQNDYLKK
+1488 EQQKDYLKK

-1567 IGEQVPALGFAGAT
+1567 IGEQIPALGFAGAA
-1581 LAAGRNAYGVLTAPN
+1581 LATGRNAYGVLTAPN

-1603 MTGLMNAHREMIP
+1603 MTGLMNAHRELIP

-1623 MLIKFYEANGVHL
+1623 MLIKFYEANGVHI
-1636 KADKK
+1636 KSDKK

>member
-66 LQNDEDFNNPAK
+66 LQNDEDFNDPSK

-154 GGITPKG
+154 GGITPKA

-172 IGEKGKVTTEL
+172 IGKKGKVTTEL
-183 PESHSMSFQ
+183 PESHEMSFQ

-227 GSAAEAE
+227 GNAAEAE

-274 LDKIRTEVKNPAYMN
+274 LEKIRTEVKNPAYMN

-301 LIKLANENY
+301 LIKMANENY

-316 AEAGLGAKLSAGLIG
+316 ADAGLGAKLSAGLIG
-331 AGVDPLTYVPLAGTT
+331 AGVDPLTYVPIAGAT

-354 KALMVGA
+354 KALVVGA
-361 QAGALN
+361 QAGMLN

-374 TSIAGGHAHYAEA
+374 TSVAGGDAHYAEA

-402 DGVAAGLRKSGTEQ
+402 DGVAAGLRKSGAEQ
-416 IENPFSATQMRFE
+416 IENPFAAAQMRFE

-463 LETEPGAVVLRDGSI
+463 LETEPGAVVLKDGSI

-490 REFAEVDPERAA
+490 KEFAEVDPERAA

-552 DIKERLRSTNQR
+552 DIKERLHSTNQR
-564 TYNDLYNAMK
+564 TYNDLYGAMK

-625 MKGHFDLKREMM
+625 MKEHFDLKREMM

-705 DEYLKQVNSDV
+705 DEHLAETLGIDV
-716 FSKAEADAKLA
+716 
-727 ADTENFLR
+727 
-735 SQESVDTASYQMKL
+735 
-749 DDAAT
+749 
-754 QASDKVAELKD
+754 
-765 VLTTAEK
+765 
-772 RVADRERKLQN
+772 
-783 SKDRLASH
+783 
-791 EAKLKELEEKLAAK
+791 
-805 PNSKTIPVKI
+805 
-815 ESRKQMIETQKS
+815 
-827 HVRVNT
+827 
-833 ERLDYMKGQATKV
+833 
-846 QDRITKAV
+846 KAV
-854 AEAEEAAKLAAG
+854 TEEM
-866 AKNSQRGVGA
+866 
-876 APVMPDLLV
+876 VMKH
-885 TSGNSASVTKVT
+885 AS
-897 NGELQGDYFAGK
+897 
-909 RDYSGETP
+909 
-917 YKVDGDFVY
+917 
-926 YTAKTSD
+926 
-933 GAEFAV
+933 
-939 DVFTKKGDHVGSVEF
+939 
-954 AKREGD
+954 
-960 VWHNPSLE
+960 
-968 VSEKYRRKGIATEMY
+968 
-983 RIAETESPDYVYR
+983 
-996 GTDESVGGVRTPD
+996 
-1009 GQAFRK
+1009 
-1015 AYDSTPAK
+1015 
-1023 PSERQKFGTDEKV
+1023 
-1036 EPKVDEE
+1036 
-1043 AMLSQM
+1043 
-1049 AEKYAMDKAY
+1049 DKAY
-1059 GIAKTDEFN
+1059 GIAKTDQFN

-1124 AYDRRIDGDI
+1124 AYDRRVDGDI

-1146 LKDAIMALDKKS
+1146 LKDEILALDKKS

-1187 TVGDTMVRALSDMSF
+1187 TLGDTMVRALSDMSF

-1216 ISGMLQKGN
+1216 ISGMLAKGN
-1225 VRAMLHGIPTLR
+1225 IRAMLHGVPALR

-1263 DQLIRPTRQDII
+1263 DQLIRPSRQDII

-1283 TPDVAAKVVGSI
+1283 TPDVAAKVAGTV
-1295 KHTTQELA
+1295 KHATQELA
-1303 ARSPLTKFLNGTSN
+1303 ARSPFTKFLNGTSN

-1382 DKKALANDP
+1382 DKRKLANDP

-1423 AAAKLVLQF
+1423 ATAKLVLQF
-1432 KTFVIKSMNSKFIR
+1432 KSFVIKSMNSKFIR
-1446 SGHEAFKNHRAMD
+1446 SGNEAFKNHRAMD

-1488 EQQNDYLKK
+1488 EQQKDYLKK
-1497 ALDPKMIAYAA
+1497 SLDLKMIAYAA

-1543 KGDDKRERNKAVTSR
+1543 KGDDKRDRSKAVTSR

-1567 IGEQVPALGFAGAT
+1567 IGEQVPALGFAGAA
-1581 LAAGRNAYGVLTAPN
+1581 LATGRNAYGVLTAPN
-1596 KVTEREM
+1596 KPTEREM
-1603 MTGLMNAHREMIP
+1603 MTGLMNAHRELIP

-1623 MLIKFYEANGVHL
+1623 MLIKFYEANGVHI

>member
-6 PNEPHEY
+6 QNEPHEY

-66 LQNDEDFNNPAK
+66 LQNDEDFNDPAK

-119 YDSGNFANIGDEG
+119 YDSGNFAGIGDEG

-154 GGITPKG
+154 GGITPKA

-172 IGEKGKVTTEL
+172 IGKKGKVTTEL
-183 PESHSMSFQ
+183 PESHEMSFQ

-274 LDKIRTEVKNPAYMN
+274 LEKIRTEVKNPSYMN

-301 LIKLANENY
+301 LIKMANENF

-316 AEAGLGAKLSAGLIG
+316 ADAGLGAKLSAGLIG
-331 AGVDPLTYVPLAGTT
+331 AGVDPLTYVPIAGNT

-374 TSIAGGHAHYAEA
+374 TSVAGGDAHYAEA
-387 ALAGMLLAGGLTAVA
+387 ALAGMLLAGGLTAIA
-402 DGVAAGLRKSGTEQ
+402 DGVAAGLRKSGAEQ
-416 IENPFSATQMRFE
+416 VENPFAAAQMRFE

-552 DIKERLRSTNQR
+552 DIKERLHSTNQR
-564 TYNDLYNAMK
+564 TYNDLYGAMK

-625 MKGHFDLKREMM
+625 MKEHFDLKREMM

-643 GNKANSIFPNSR
+643 GNKATSIFPNSR

-705 DEYLKQVNSDV
+705 DEHLAETLGIDV
-716 FSKAEADAKLA
+716 
-727 ADTENFLR
+727 
-735 SQESVDTASYQMKL
+735 
-749 DDAAT
+749 
-754 QASDKVAELKD
+754 
-765 VLTTAEK
+765 
-772 RVADRERKLQN
+772 
-783 SKDRLASH
+783 
-791 EAKLKELEEKLAAK
+791 
-805 PNSKTIPVKI
+805 
-815 ESRKQMIETQKS
+815 
-827 HVRVNT
+827 
-833 ERLDYMKGQATKV
+833 
-846 QDRITKAV
+846 KAV
-854 AEAEEAAKLAAG
+854 TEEM
-866 AKNSQRGVGA
+866 
-876 APVMPDLLV
+876 VMKH
-885 TSGNSASVTKVT
+885 AS
-897 NGELQGDYFAGK
+897 
-909 RDYSGETP
+909 
-917 YKVDGDFVY
+917 
-926 YTAKTSD
+926 
-933 GAEFAV
+933 
-939 DVFTKKGDHVGSVEF
+939 
-954 AKREGD
+954 
-960 VWHNPSLE
+960 
-968 VSEKYRRKGIATEMY
+968 
-983 RIAETESPDYVYR
+983 
-996 GTDESVGGVRTPD
+996 
-1009 GQAFRK
+1009 
-1015 AYDSTPAK
+1015 
-1023 PSERQKFGTDEKV
+1023 
-1036 EPKVDEE
+1036 
-1043 AMLSQM
+1043 
-1049 AEKYAMDKAY
+1049 DKAY
-1059 GIAKTDEFN
+1059 GIAKTDQFN

-1124 AYDRRIDGDI
+1124 AYDRRVDGDI

-1146 LKDAIMALDKKS
+1146 LKDSIMALDKKS

-1216 ISGMLQKGN
+1216 ISGMLAKGN
-1225 VRAMLHGIPTLR
+1225 IRAMLHGIPALR

-1283 TPDVAAKVVGSI
+1283 TPDVAAKVAGTI

-1303 ARSPLTKFLNGTSN
+1303 AHSPFTKLLNGTSN

-1357 EQWEGIQSLIRENV
+1357 EQWEGIQALIRENV

-1382 DKKALANDP
+1382 DKRKLANDP

-1423 AAAKLVLQF
+1423 APAKLVLQF

-1446 SGHEAFKNHRAMD
+1446 SGNEAFKNHRAMD

-1467 GGIAGSYYV
+1467 GGLAGSYYV

-1488 EQQNDYLKK
+1488 EQQKDYLKK

-1515 GSPLSIANFAMGAAG
+1515 GSPLSIANFFMGAAG
-1530 YDQGLMVRSTILP
+1530 FDQGLMVRSTILP
-1543 KGDDKRERNKAVTSR
+1543 KGEDKKERNKAVTSR
-1558 DMGDSIMGA
+1558 DMSESIMGA

-1581 LAAGRNAYGVLTAPN
+1581 FAAGRNAYGVLTAPN

-1603 MTGLMNAHREMIP
+1603 MTGLMNAHRELIP
-1616 NDPISQQ
+1616 NDPLSQQ

>member
-53 VMQFTKATGQAYG
+53 VMQFTKATGKAYG
-66 LQNDEDFNNPAK
+66 LQNDEDFNDPAK

-108 EGRNGK
+108 EGQNGK

-119 YDSGNFANIGDEG
+119 YDSGNFAGIGDEG

-154 GGITPKG
+154 GGITPKA

-172 IGEKGKVTTEL
+172 IGKKGKVTTEL
-183 PESHSMSFQ
+183 PESHEMSFQ

-248 RDNGFDVLTDVL
+248 RDNGFDVLTDVF

-274 LDKIRTEVKNPAYMN
+274 LEKIRTEVKNPAYMN

-301 LIKLANENY
+301 LIKMANENF

-316 AEAGLGAKLSAGLIG
+316 ADAGLGAKLSAGLIG
-331 AGVDPLTYVPLAGTT
+331 AGVDPLTYVPLAGST

-374 TSIAGGHAHYAEA
+374 TSVAGGDAHYAEA

-402 DGVAAGLRKSGTEQ
+402 DGVAAGLRKSGAEQ
-416 IENPFSATQMRFE
+416 IENPFAAAQMRFE

-552 DIKERLRSTNQR
+552 DIKERLHSTNQR
-564 TYNDLYNAMK
+564 TYNDLYGAMK

-625 MKGHFDLKREMM
+625 MKEHFDLKREMM

-643 GNKANSIFPNSR
+643 GNKATSIFPNSR

-705 DEYLKQVNSDV
+705 DEHL
-716 FSKAEADAKLA
+716 AETLGID
-727 ADTENFLR
+727 
-735 SQESVDTASYQMKL
+735 
-749 DDAAT
+749 
-754 QASDKVAELKD
+754 
-765 VLTTAEK
+765 
-772 RVADRERKLQN
+772 
-783 SKDRLASH
+783 
-791 EAKLKELEEKLAAK
+791 
-805 PNSKTIPVKI
+805 P
-815 ESRKQMIETQKS
+815 
-827 HVRVNT
+827 
-833 ERLDYMKGQATKV
+833 
-846 QDRITKAV
+846 KAV
-854 AEAEEAAKLAAG
+854 TEEM
-866 AKNSQRGVGA
+866 
-876 APVMPDLLV
+876 VMKH
-885 TSGNSASVTKVT
+885 AS
-897 NGELQGDYFAGK
+897 
-909 RDYSGETP
+909 
-917 YKVDGDFVY
+917 
-926 YTAKTSD
+926 
-933 GAEFAV
+933 
-939 DVFTKKGDHVGSVEF
+939 
-954 AKREGD
+954 
-960 VWHNPSLE
+960 
-968 VSEKYRRKGIATEMY
+968 
-983 RIAETESPDYVYR
+983 
-996 GTDESVGGVRTPD
+996 
-1009 GQAFRK
+1009 
-1015 AYDSTPAK
+1015 
-1023 PSERQKFGTDEKV
+1023 
-1036 EPKVDEE
+1036 
-1043 AMLSQM
+1043 
-1049 AEKYAMDKAY
+1049 DKAY

-1124 AYDRRIDGDI
+1124 AYDRRVDGDI

-1146 LKDAIMALDKKS
+1146 LKDSIMALDKKS

-1216 ISGMLQKGN
+1216 ISGMLAKGN
-1225 VRAMLHGIPTLR
+1225 IRAMLHGIPALR

-1303 ARSPLTKFLNGTSN
+1303 AHSPFTKFLNGTSN

-1357 EQWEGIQSLIRENV
+1357 EQWEGIQALIRENV

-1382 DKKALANDP
+1382 DKRKLANDP

-1423 AAAKLVLQF
+1423 ATAKLVLQF
-1432 KTFVIKSMNSKFIR
+1432 KSFVIKSMNSKFIR
-1446 SGHEAFKNHRAMD
+1446 SGNEAFKNHRAMD

-1467 GGIAGSYYV
+1467 GGLAGSYYV

-1488 EQQNDYLKK
+1488 EQQKDYLKK

-1623 MLIKFYEANGVHL
+1623 MLIKFYEANGVHI

>member
-34 GWVESRFKP
+34 GWVESRFNPK
-43 TAQSPTGPRG
+43 AQSKTGPRG

-66 LQNDEDFNNPAK
+66 LQSDEDFSDPAK

-119 YDSGNFANIGDEG
+119 YDSGNFAGIGDEG

-161 KGIPFDAAMSG
+161 KGIPFDTAMSG
-172 IGEKGKVTTEL
+172 IGKKGKVTTEL

-227 GSAAEAE
+227 GNATEAE

-248 RDNGFDVLTDVL
+248 RDNGFDVVTDVL

-274 LDKIRTEVKNPAYMN
+274 LEKIRNEVKNPAYMN
-289 VVLGGSAENLDE
+289 VVLGGSSENLDE
-301 LIKLANENY
+301 LIELANENY
-310 EADAKA
+310 ELDAKA
-316 AEAGLGAKLSAGLIG
+316 ADAGLGAKLSAGIIG
-331 AGVDPLTYVPLAGTT
+331 AGVDPLTYVPIAGTA

-354 KALMVGA
+354 KALIVGA

-374 TSIAGGHAHYAEA
+374 TSVAGGDAHYAEA
-387 ALAGMLLAGGLTAVA
+387 ALAGMLFAGGLTAIA
-402 DGVAAGLRKSGTEQ
+402 DGVAAGLRKSGAEQ
-416 IENPFSATQMRFE
+416 IENPFAAAQMRFE

-434 RNTGGYDASRMPPSE
+434 RNTGGHDASRMPPSE
-449 DRVFSQHNGVEYAP
+449 DRVFSQHNGVEYSP

-490 REFAEVDPERAA
+490 KEFAEVDPERAA

-552 DIKERLRSTNQR
+552 DIKERLHSTNQR
-564 TYNDLYNAMK
+564 TYNDLYDAMK

-580 EWSVGMFKSGA
+580 EWSVGMFKRGA

-600 RAAVAIER
+600 RAAIAIER

-625 MKGHFDLKREMM
+625 MKEHFDLKREMM
-637 ENPSMF
+637 ENPAMF
-643 GNKANSIFPNSR
+643 GNKATSIFPNSR

-692 TSYRSRPEVKARV
+692 TSYRARPEVKARV
-705 DEYLKQVNSDV
+705 DEHL
-716 FSKAEADAKLA
+716 AETLGID
-727 ADTENFLR
+727 
-735 SQESVDTASYQMKL
+735 
-749 DDAAT
+749 
-754 QASDKVAELKD
+754 
-765 VLTTAEK
+765 
-772 RVADRERKLQN
+772 
-783 SKDRLASH
+783 
-791 EAKLKELEEKLAAK
+791 
-805 PNSKTIPVKI
+805 P
-815 ESRKQMIETQKS
+815 
-827 HVRVNT
+827 
-833 ERLDYMKGQATKV
+833 
-846 QDRITKAV
+846 KAV
-854 AEAEEAAKLAAG
+854 TEEM
-866 AKNSQRGVGA
+866 
-876 APVMPDLLV
+876 VMKH
-885 TSGNSASVTKVT
+885 AS
-897 NGELQGDYFAGK
+897 
-909 RDYSGETP
+909 
-917 YKVDGDFVY
+917 
-926 YTAKTSD
+926 
-933 GAEFAV
+933 
-939 DVFTKKGDHVGSVEF
+939 
-954 AKREGD
+954 
-960 VWHNPSLE
+960 
-968 VSEKYRRKGIATEMY
+968 
-983 RIAETESPDYVYR
+983 
-996 GTDESVGGVRTPD
+996 
-1009 GQAFRK
+1009 
-1015 AYDSTPAK
+1015 
-1023 PSERQKFGTDEKV
+1023 
-1036 EPKVDEE
+1036 
-1043 AMLSQM
+1043 
-1049 AEKYAMDKAY
+1049 DKAY

-1124 AYDRRIDGDI
+1124 AYDRRVDGDI

-1146 LKDAIMALDKKS
+1146 LKDSIMALDKKS

-1172 DTVKILTGRARRNQD
+1172 DTIKILTGRARRNQD
-1187 TVGDTMVRALSDMSF
+1187 TMGDTMVRALSDMSF

-1216 ISGMLQKGN
+1216 ISGLLAKGN
-1225 VRAMLHGIPTLR
+1225 TRAMLHGIPALR

-1247 GSELKE
+1247 GKELKE

-1263 DQLIRPTRQDII
+1263 DDLIRPTRQDII

-1283 TPDVAAKVVGSI
+1283 TPDVAAKVVGTV

-1303 ARSPLTKFLNGTSN
+1303 ARSPFTKFLNGTSN
-1317 YLLDMARQGVMGD
+1317 YILDMARQGVMGD

-1357 EQWEGIQSLIRENV
+1357 EQWEGIQNLIRENV
-1371 TRGEDGKFTFK
+1371 TQGADGKYTFK
-1382 DKKALANDP
+1382 DKRKLANDP

-1423 AAAKLVLQF
+1423 APAKLVLQF
-1432 KTFVIKSMNSKFIR
+1432 KSFVIKSMNSKFIR
-1446 SGHEAFKNHRAMD
+1446 SGNEAFKNHRAMD

-1488 EQQNDYLKK
+1488 EQQKDYLKK

-1543 KGDDKRERNKAVTSR
+1543 KGEDKRERNKAVTSR
-1558 DMGDSIMGA
+1558 DMSDSIMGA
-1567 IGEQVPALGFAGAT
+1567 LGEQIPALGFAGAT
-1581 LAAGRNAYGVLTAPN
+1581 FAAGRNAYGVLTAPN

-1603 MTGLMNAHREMIP
+1603 MTGLMNAHREMVP
-1616 NDPISQQ
+1616 NDPITQQ

-1636 KADKK
+1636 KSDKK

>member
-66 LQNDEDFNNPAK
+66 LQSDEDFNDPAK

-92 KYNGDELKA
+92 KYGGDELKA

-119 YDSGNFANIGDEG
+119 YDSGNFAGIGDEG

-172 IGEKGKVTTEL
+172 IGKKGKVTTEL

-248 RDNGFDVLTDVL
+248 RDNGFDVLSDVL

-274 LDKIRTEVKNPAYMN
+274 LDKIRKEVKNPTYMN

-301 LIKLANENY
+301 LIKMANENF

-316 AEAGLGAKLSAGLIG
+316 ADAGLGAKLSAGLIG
-331 AGVDPLTYVPLAGTT
+331 AGVDPLTYVPIAGNT

-374 TSIAGGHAHYAEA
+374 TSVAGGDAHYAEA

-402 DGVAAGLRKSGTEQ
+402 DGVAAGLRKSGAEQ
-416 IENPFSATQMRFE
+416 IENPFAPAQMRFE

-463 LETEPGAVVLRDGSI
+463 LETEPGAVVLKDGSI

-490 REFAEVDPERAA
+490 REFSEVDPERAA

-521 HAEIRGLAKDL
+521 HTEIRGLAKDL

-552 DIKERLRSTNQR
+552 DIKERLHSNNQR
-564 TYNDLYNAMK
+564 TYNDLYSAMK

-580 EWSVGMFKSGA
+580 EWSVGIFKSGA

-625 MKGHFDLKREMM
+625 MKEHFDLKREMM

-705 DEYLKQVNSDV
+705 DEHL
-716 FSKAEADAKLA
+716 AETLG
-727 ADTENFLR
+727 
-735 SQESVDTASYQMKL
+735 
-749 DDAAT
+749 
-754 QASDKVAELKD
+754 
-765 VLTTAEK
+765 
-772 RVADRERKLQN
+772 
-783 SKDRLASH
+783 
-791 EAKLKELEEKLAAK
+791 
-805 PNSKTIPVKI
+805 I
-815 ESRKQMIETQKS
+815 EP
-827 HVRVNT
+827 
-833 ERLDYMKGQATKV
+833 
-846 QDRITKAV
+846 KAV
-854 AEAEEAAKLAAG
+854 TEEM
-866 AKNSQRGVGA
+866 
-876 APVMPDLLV
+876 VMKH
-885 TSGNSASVTKVT
+885 AS
-897 NGELQGDYFAGK
+897 
-909 RDYSGETP
+909 
-917 YKVDGDFVY
+917 
-926 YTAKTSD
+926 
-933 GAEFAV
+933 
-939 DVFTKKGDHVGSVEF
+939 
-954 AKREGD
+954 
-960 VWHNPSLE
+960 
-968 VSEKYRRKGIATEMY
+968 
-983 RIAETESPDYVYR
+983 
-996 GTDESVGGVRTPD
+996 
-1009 GQAFRK
+1009 
-1015 AYDSTPAK
+1015 
-1023 PSERQKFGTDEKV
+1023 
-1036 EPKVDEE
+1036 
-1043 AMLSQM
+1043 
-1049 AEKYAMDKAY
+1049 DKAY
-1059 GIAKTDEFN
+1059 GIAKTDQFN

-1124 AYDRRIDGDI
+1124 AYDRRVDGDI

-1146 LKDAIMALDKKS
+1146 LKDAIMAIDKKS

-1172 DTVKILTGRARRNQD
+1172 DTIKILTGRARRNQD

-1216 ISGMLQKGN
+1216 ISGMLAKGN
-1225 VRAMLHGIPTLR
+1225 VRAMLHGIPALR

-1330 VVTHAITGKGANK
+1330 VVTHVITGKGANK

-1357 EQWEGIQSLIRENV
+1357 EQWEGIQALIRENV

-1423 AAAKLVLQF
+1423 APAKLVLQF

-1488 EQQNDYLKK
+1488 EQQKDYLKK

-1543 KGDDKRERNKAVTSR
+1543 KGEDKKERNKAVTSR

-1581 LAAGRNAYGVLTAPN
+1581 FAAGRNAYGVLTAPN

-1616 NDPISQQ
+1616 NDPLSQQ

-1636 KADKK
+1636 KSDKK

>member
-66 LQNDEDFNNPAK
+66 LQNDGDFNDPAK

-154 GGITPKG
+154 GGITPKA

-172 IGEKGKVTTEL
+172 IGKKGKVTTEL
-183 PESHSMSFQ
+183 PESHEMSFQ

-227 GSAAEAE
+227 GNAAEAE

-301 LIKLANENY
+301 LIKMANENF

-316 AEAGLGAKLSAGLIG
+316 ADAGLGAKLSAGLIG
-331 AGVDPLTYVPLAGTT
+331 AGVDPLTYVPIAGST

-374 TSIAGGHAHYAEA
+374 TSVAGGDAHYAEA

-402 DGVAAGLRKSGTEQ
+402 DGVAAGLRKSGAEQ
-416 IENPFSATQMRFE
+416 IENPFAAAQMRFE

-552 DIKERLRSTNQR
+552 DIKERLHSTNQR
-564 TYNDLYNAMK
+564 TYNDLYGAMK

-625 MKGHFDLKREMM
+625 MKEHFDLKREMM

-668 AKQLYSQAL
+668 AKQLYSQAI
-677 GGSDGLQE
+677 GGTDGLQE
-685 AIAASWM
+685 AITASWM

-705 DEYLKQVNSDV
+705 DEHL
-716 FSKAEADAKLA
+716 AETLGIDPK
-727 ADTENFLR
+727 
-735 SQESVDTASYQMKL
+735 
-749 DDAAT
+749 
-754 QASDKVAELKD
+754 
-765 VLTTAEK
+765 
-772 RVADRERKLQN
+772 
-783 SKDRLASH
+783 
-791 EAKLKELEEKLAAK
+791 
-805 PNSKTIPVKI
+805 
-815 ESRKQMIETQKS
+815 
-827 HVRVNT
+827 
-833 ERLDYMKGQATKV
+833 
-846 QDRITKAV
+846 
-854 AEAEEAAKLAAG
+854 
-866 AKNSQRGVGA
+866 
-876 APVMPDLLV
+876 
-885 TSGNSASVTKVT
+885 SVT
-897 NGELQGDYFAGK
+897 E
-909 RDYSGETP
+909 
-917 YKVDGDFVY
+917 
-926 YTAKTSD
+926 
-933 GAEFAV
+933 
-939 DVFTKKGDHVGSVEF
+939 
-954 AKREGD
+954 
-960 VWHNPSLE
+960 
-968 VSEKYRRKGIATEMY
+968 EMVMKH
-983 RIAETESPDYVYR
+983 AS
-996 GTDESVGGVRTPD
+996 
-1009 GQAFRK
+1009 
-1015 AYDSTPAK
+1015 
-1023 PSERQKFGTDEKV
+1023 
-1036 EPKVDEE
+1036 
-1043 AMLSQM
+1043 
-1049 AEKYAMDKAY
+1049 DKAY
-1059 GIAKTDEFN
+1059 GIAKTDQFN

-1124 AYDRRIDGDI
+1124 AYDRRVDGDI

-1146 LKDAIMALDKKS
+1146 LKDEILALDKKS

-1187 TVGDTMVRALSDMSF
+1187 TLGDTMVRALSDMSF

-1216 ISGMLQKGN
+1216 ISGMLAKGN
-1225 VRAMLHGIPTLR
+1225 IRAMLHGIPVLR

-1263 DQLIRPTRQDII
+1263 DQLIRPSRQDII

-1283 TPDVAAKVVGSI
+1283 TPDVAAKVAGTV
-1295 KHTTQELA
+1295 KHATQELA

-1382 DKKALANDP
+1382 DKRKLANDP

-1423 AAAKLVLQF
+1423 APAKLVLQF
-1432 KTFVIKSMNSKFIR
+1432 KSFVIKSMNSKFIR
-1446 SGHEAFKNHRAMD
+1446 SGNEAFKNHRAMD

-1467 GGIAGSYYV
+1467 GGLAGSYYV

-1488 EQQNDYLKK
+1488 EQQKDYLKK

-1543 KGDDKRERNKAVTSR
+1543 KGDDKRDRNKAVTSR

-1567 IGEQVPALGFAGAT
+1567 IGEQVPAIGFAGAA
-1581 LAAGRNAYGVLTAPN
+1581 LATGRNAYGVLTAPN
-1596 KVTEREM
+1596 KPTEREM
-1603 MTGLMNAHREMIP
+1603 MTGLMNAHRELIP

-1623 MLIKFYEANGVHL
+1623 MLIKFYEANGVHI

>member
-66 LQNDEDFNNPAK
+66 LQSDEDFNDPAK

-119 YDSGNFANIGDEG
+119 YDSGNFAGIGDEG

-172 IGEKGKVTTEL
+172 IGTKGKVTTEL

-215 DEANERSTFFGF
+215 DEANERSTYFGF

-234 LSNST
+234 LSNSN

-248 RDNGFDVLTDVL
+248 LDNGFDVLTDVL

-301 LIKLANENY
+301 LIKMANENY
-310 EADAKA
+310 EAAAKA
-316 AEAGLGAKLSAGLIG
+316 ADAGLGAKLAAGLIG
-331 AGVDPLTYVPLAGTT
+331 AAVDPLTYVPIAGTT

-374 TSIAGGHAHYAEA
+374 TSIAGGDAHYAEA

-402 DGVAAGLRKSGTEQ
+402 DGVTAGLRKSGAEQ
-416 IENPFSATQMRFE
+416 VENPFSATQMRFE

-434 RNTGGYDASRMPPSE
+434 RNTGGYDGSRMPPSE

-463 LETEPGAVVLRDGSI
+463 LETEPGAVVLKDGSI

-507 RGLSEIGLRTLRSE
+507 RGLSEIGLKTLSSE

-542 SHGKFGATAS
+542 SNGKFGSTTS
-552 DIKERLRSTNQR
+552 DIIERLRSLNHR
-564 TYNDLYNAMK
+564 TYNNLYGALK

-591 QGARQEIYR
+591 EGARQTIYR
-600 RAAVAIER
+600 RISEAIER

-625 MKGHFDLKREMM
+625 VKEHYDLKREMM

-643 GNKANSIFPNSR
+643 GNKATSIFPNSR

-677 GGSDGLQE
+677 GGTDGLQE
-685 AIAASWM
+685 AVAGSLMAS
-692 TSYRSRPEVKARV
+692 YHARPEVKARI
-705 DEYLKQVNSDV
+705 DEYLREIHADEFEKATKGAQAA
-716 FSKAEADAKLA
+716 AEA
-727 ADTENFLR
+727 ENFLR
-735 SQESVDTASYQMKL
+735 GAE
-749 DDAAT
+749 AAPAMPDSLVT
-754 QASDKVAELKD
+754 GG
-765 VLTTAEK
+765 
-772 RVADRERKLQN
+772 N
-783 SKDRLASH
+783 STS
-791 EAKLKELEEKLAAK
+791 
-805 PNSKTIPVKI
+805 I
-815 ESRKQMIETQKS
+815 
-827 HVRVNT
+827 
-833 ERLDYMKGQATKV
+833 TKV
-846 QDRITKAV
+846 
-854 AEAEEAAKLAAG
+854 
-866 AKNSQRGVGA
+866 S
-876 APVMPDLLV
+876 
-885 TSGNSASVTKVT
+885 

-968 VSEKYRRKGIATEMY
+968 VSEKYRRRGIATEMY

-996 GTDESVGGVRTPD
+996 GIDESVGGVRTPD

-1023 PSERQKFGTDEKV
+1023 PSERQKFGTGEKV

-1043 AMLSQM
+1043 AMLSRM
-1049 AEKYAMDKAY
+1049 AEEYAMKKAY

-1093 LFDSDMPVTLPNG
+1093 LFDSDVPITLPNG

-1124 AYDRRIDGDI
+1124 AYDRRVDGDI

-1172 DTVKILTGRARRNQD
+1172 DFVKIVTGRARRNQD
-1187 TVGDTMVRALSDMSF
+1187 TLGDTMVRSLSDMSF
-1202 FTKNAYMGLQNLTE
+1202 FTKNAYMGWQNLTE
-1216 ISGMLQKGN
+1216 IAGLLSKGN
-1225 VRAMLHGIPTLR
+1225 TRAMLHGIPALR

-1283 TPDVAAKVVGSI
+1283 TPDVAAKVVGTV
-1295 KHTTQELA
+1295 KYTTQELA
-1303 ARSPLTKFLNGTSN
+1303 ARSPFTKFLNGTSN
-1317 YLLDMARQGVMGD
+1317 YILDMARQGVMGD

-1357 EQWEGIQSLIRENV
+1357 EQWEGIQNLIRENV
-1371 TRGEDGKFTFK
+1371 TQGADGKYTFK
-1382 DKKALANDP
+1382 DKRKLANDP

-1423 AAAKLVLQF
+1423 AIAKLVLQF
-1432 KTFVIKSMNSKFIR
+1432 KSFVIKSMNSKFIR

-1476 AQAHL
+1476 AQAHM

-1488 EQQNDYLKK
+1488 EQQKDYLKK

-1515 GSPLSIANFAMGAAG
+1515 GSPLSIANFFMGAAG

-1581 LAAGRNAYGVLTAPN
+1581 FAAGRNAYGVLTAPN

-1603 MTGLMNAHREMIP
+1603 MTGLMNAHREMVP
-1616 NDPISQQ
+1616 NDPLSQQ
-1623 MLIKFYEANGVHL
+1623 MLIKFYEANGVHI
-1636 KADKK
+1636 KSDKK

>member
-53 VMQFTKATGQAYG
+53 VMQFTKATGKAYG
-66 LQNDEDFNNPAK
+66 LQNDEDFNDPAK

-154 GGITPKG
+154 GGITPKA

-172 IGEKGKVTTEL
+172 IGKKGKVTTEL
-183 PESHSMSFQ
+183 PESHEMSFQ

-227 GSAAEAE
+227 GNAAEAE

-301 LIKLANENY
+301 LIKMANENF

-316 AEAGLGAKLSAGLIG
+316 ADAGLGAKLSAGLIG
-331 AGVDPLTYVPLAGTT
+331 AGVDPLTYVPIAGNT

-374 TSIAGGHAHYAEA
+374 TSVAGGDAHYAEA

-402 DGVAAGLRKSGTEQ
+402 DGVAAGLRKSGAEQ
-416 IENPFSATQMRFE
+416 IENPFAAAQMRFE

-521 HAEIRGLAKDL
+521 HAEIRELAKDL

-542 SHGKFGATAS
+542 SNGKFGSTTS
-552 DIKERLRSTNQR
+552 DIIERLRSLNHR
-564 TYNDLYNAMK
+564 TYNNLYGAVK

-591 QGARQEIYR
+591 QGARQTIYR
-600 RAAVAIER
+600 RISEAIER
-608 PELQANLTKAER
+608 PELQANLTKEER

-625 MKGHFDLKREMM
+625 VKEHYDLKREMM

-643 GNKANSIFPNSR
+643 GNKATSIFPNSR
-655 HKGTYVPHVYSRE
+655 HKGTYVPHVFSRE
-668 AKQLYSQAL
+668 AKQVYSQAL

-685 AIAASWM
+685 AVAASLM
-692 TSYRSRPEVKARV
+692 ASYHARPEVKARI
-705 DEYLKQVNSDV
+705 DEHL
-716 FSKAEADAKLA
+716 AETLGID
-727 ADTENFLR
+727 
-735 SQESVDTASYQMKL
+735 
-749 DDAAT
+749 
-754 QASDKVAELKD
+754 
-765 VLTTAEK
+765 
-772 RVADRERKLQN
+772 
-783 SKDRLASH
+783 
-791 EAKLKELEEKLAAK
+791 
-805 PNSKTIPVKI
+805 P
-815 ESRKQMIETQKS
+815 
-827 HVRVNT
+827 
-833 ERLDYMKGQATKV
+833 
-846 QDRITKAV
+846 KAV
-854 AEAEEAAKLAAG
+854 TEDM
-866 AKNSQRGVGA
+866 
-876 APVMPDLLV
+876 VMKH
-885 TSGNSASVTKVT
+885 AS
-897 NGELQGDYFAGK
+897 
-909 RDYSGETP
+909 
-917 YKVDGDFVY
+917 
-926 YTAKTSD
+926 
-933 GAEFAV
+933 
-939 DVFTKKGDHVGSVEF
+939 
-954 AKREGD
+954 
-960 VWHNPSLE
+960 
-968 VSEKYRRKGIATEMY
+968 
-983 RIAETESPDYVYR
+983 
-996 GTDESVGGVRTPD
+996 
-1009 GQAFRK
+1009 
-1015 AYDSTPAK
+1015 
-1023 PSERQKFGTDEKV
+1023 
-1036 EPKVDEE
+1036 
-1043 AMLSQM
+1043 
-1049 AEKYAMDKAY
+1049 DKAY
-1059 GIAKTDEFN
+1059 GIAKTDKFD

-1093 LFDSDMPVTLPNG
+1093 LFDSDVPITLPNG

-1111 NDLRDFDMKHVMP
+1111 NDLRDFDMKYVMP
-1124 AYDRRIDGDI
+1124 AYDRRVDGDI

-1146 LKDAIMALDKKS
+1146 LKDAIMSLDKKS

-1172 DTVKILTGRARRNQD
+1172 DFVKIVTGRARRNQD

-1216 ISGMLQKGN
+1216 ISGMLAKGN
-1225 VRAMLHGIPTLR
+1225 IRAMLHGIPVLR

-1263 DQLIRPTRQDII
+1263 DQLIRPARQDII

-1283 TPDVAAKVVGSI
+1283 TPDVAAKVVGTI
-1295 KHTTQELA
+1295 KYTTQELA

-1382 DKKALANDP
+1382 DKRKLANDP

-1423 AAAKLVLQF
+1423 ATAKLVLQF

-1446 SGHEAFKNHRAMD
+1446 SGNEAFKNHRAMD

-1488 EQQNDYLKK
+1488 EQQKDYLKK

-1543 KGDDKRERNKAVTSR
+1543 KGEDKRERNKAVTSR

-1567 IGEQVPALGFAGAT
+1567 IGEQVPAIGFAGAT

-1596 KVTEREM
+1596 KPTEREM
-1603 MTGLMNAHREMIP
+1603 MTGLMNAHRELIP

-1623 MLIKFYEANGVHL
+1623 MLIKFYEANGVHI

>member
-66 LQNDEDFNNPAK
+66 LQNDEDFNDPAK

-132 RNYLRSL
+132 RSYLRSL

-172 IGEKGKVTTEL
+172 IGKKGKVTTEL
-183 PESHSMSFQ
+183 PESHEMSFQ
-192 GKEQAAPN
+192 GKEQATPN

-227 GSAAEAE
+227 GNAAEAE

-274 LDKIRTEVKNPAYMN
+274 LEKIRTEVKNPAYMN

-301 LIKLANENY
+301 LIKMANENF

-316 AEAGLGAKLSAGLIG
+316 ADAGLGAKLSAGLIG
-331 AGVDPLTYVPLAGTT
+331 AGVDPLTYVPIAGNT

-374 TSIAGGHAHYAEA
+374 TSVAGGDAHYAEA

-402 DGVAAGLRKSGTEQ
+402 DGVAAGLRKSGAEQ
-416 IENPFSATQMRFE
+416 IENPFAAAQMRFE

-552 DIKERLRSTNQR
+552 DIKERLHSTNQR
-564 TYNDLYNAMK
+564 TYNDLYGAMK

-600 RAAVAIER
+600 RVAVAIER

-625 MKGHFDLKREMM
+625 MKEHFDLKREMM

-705 DEYLKQVNSDV
+705 DEHL
-716 FSKAEADAKLA
+716 AETLGID
-727 ADTENFLR
+727 
-735 SQESVDTASYQMKL
+735 
-749 DDAAT
+749 
-754 QASDKVAELKD
+754 
-765 VLTTAEK
+765 
-772 RVADRERKLQN
+772 
-783 SKDRLASH
+783 
-791 EAKLKELEEKLAAK
+791 
-805 PNSKTIPVKI
+805 P
-815 ESRKQMIETQKS
+815 
-827 HVRVNT
+827 
-833 ERLDYMKGQATKV
+833 
-846 QDRITKAV
+846 KAV
-854 AEAEEAAKLAAG
+854 TEEM
-866 AKNSQRGVGA
+866 
-876 APVMPDLLV
+876 VMKH
-885 TSGNSASVTKVT
+885 AS
-897 NGELQGDYFAGK
+897 
-909 RDYSGETP
+909 
-917 YKVDGDFVY
+917 
-926 YTAKTSD
+926 
-933 GAEFAV
+933 
-939 DVFTKKGDHVGSVEF
+939 
-954 AKREGD
+954 
-960 VWHNPSLE
+960 
-968 VSEKYRRKGIATEMY
+968 
-983 RIAETESPDYVYR
+983 
-996 GTDESVGGVRTPD
+996 
-1009 GQAFRK
+1009 
-1015 AYDSTPAK
+1015 
-1023 PSERQKFGTDEKV
+1023 
-1036 EPKVDEE
+1036 
-1043 AMLSQM
+1043 
-1049 AEKYAMDKAY
+1049 DKAY

-1124 AYDRRIDGDI
+1124 AYDRRVDGDI

-1146 LKDAIMALDKKS
+1146 LKDSILALDKKS

-1216 ISGMLQKGN
+1216 ISGMLAKGN
-1225 VRAMLHGIPTLR
+1225 IRAMLHGVPALR

-1263 DQLIRPTRQDII
+1263 DQLIRPSRQDII

-1303 ARSPLTKFLNGTSN
+1303 AHSPFTKFLNGTSN

-1357 EQWEGIQSLIRENV
+1357 EQWEGIQALIRENV

-1382 DKKALANDP
+1382 DKRKLANDP

-1423 AAAKLVLQF
+1423 ATAKLVLQF
-1432 KTFVIKSMNSKFIR
+1432 KSFVIKSMNSKFIR
-1446 SGHEAFKNHRAMD
+1446 SGNEAFKNHRAMD

-1467 GGIAGSYYV
+1467 GGLAGSYYV

-1488 EQQNDYLKK
+1488 EQQKDYLKK

-1567 IGEQVPALGFAGAT
+1567 IGEQVPALGFAGAA
-1581 LAAGRNAYGVLTAPN
+1581 LATGRNAYGVLTAPN

-1603 MTGLMNAHREMIP
+1603 MTGLMNAHRELIP

-1623 MLIKFYEANGVHL
+1623 MLIKFYEANGVHI
-1636 KADKK
+1636 KSDKK

>member
-23 HGVSYGLLRKV
+23 YGVSYGLLRKV

-53 VMQFTKATGQAYG
+53 VMQLTKATGKAFG
-66 LQNDEDFNNPAK
+66 LQNDEDFNDPAK

-154 GGITPKG
+154 GGITPKA

-172 IGEKGKVTTEL
+172 IGKKGKVTTEL
-183 PESHSMSFQ
+183 PESHEMSFQ

-227 GSAAEAE
+227 GNAAEAE

-274 LDKIRTEVKNPAYMN
+274 LEKIRTEVKNPAYMN

-301 LIKLANENY
+301 LIKMANENF

-331 AGVDPLTYVPLAGTT
+331 AGVDPLTYVPIAGAT

-374 TSIAGGHAHYAEA
+374 TSVAGGDAHYTEA

-402 DGVAAGLRKSGTEQ
+402 DVVAAGLRKSGAEQ
-416 IENPFSATQMRFE
+416 IENPFAAAQIRFE
-429 ARETA
+429 ARETS

-463 LETEPGAVVLRDGSI
+463 LETEPGAVVLKDGSI

-490 REFAEVDPERAA
+490 KEFAEVDPERAA

-552 DIKERLRSTNQR
+552 DIKERLHSTNQR
-564 TYNDLYNAMK
+564 TYNDLYGAMK

-625 MKGHFDLKREMM
+625 MKEHFDLKREMM

-705 DEYLKQVNSDV
+705 DEHL
-716 FSKAEADAKLA
+716 AETLGID
-727 ADTENFLR
+727 
-735 SQESVDTASYQMKL
+735 
-749 DDAAT
+749 
-754 QASDKVAELKD
+754 
-765 VLTTAEK
+765 
-772 RVADRERKLQN
+772 
-783 SKDRLASH
+783 
-791 EAKLKELEEKLAAK
+791 
-805 PNSKTIPVKI
+805 I
-815 ESRKQMIETQKS
+815 
-827 HVRVNT
+827 
-833 ERLDYMKGQATKV
+833 
-846 QDRITKAV
+846 KAV
-854 AEAEEAAKLAAG
+854 TEEM
-866 AKNSQRGVGA
+866 
-876 APVMPDLLV
+876 VMKH
-885 TSGNSASVTKVT
+885 AS
-897 NGELQGDYFAGK
+897 
-909 RDYSGETP
+909 
-917 YKVDGDFVY
+917 
-926 YTAKTSD
+926 
-933 GAEFAV
+933 
-939 DVFTKKGDHVGSVEF
+939 
-954 AKREGD
+954 
-960 VWHNPSLE
+960 
-968 VSEKYRRKGIATEMY
+968 
-983 RIAETESPDYVYR
+983 
-996 GTDESVGGVRTPD
+996 
-1009 GQAFRK
+1009 
-1015 AYDSTPAK
+1015 
-1023 PSERQKFGTDEKV
+1023 
-1036 EPKVDEE
+1036 
-1043 AMLSQM
+1043 
-1049 AEKYAMDKAY
+1049 DKAY
-1059 GIAKTDEFN
+1059 GIAKTDQFN

-1124 AYDRRIDGDI
+1124 AYDRRVDGDI

-1146 LKDAIMALDKKS
+1146 LKDEILALDKKA

-1187 TVGDTMVRALSDMSF
+1187 TLGDTMVRALSDMSF

-1216 ISGMLQKGN
+1216 ISGMLAKGN
-1225 VRAMLHGIPTLR
+1225 IRAMLHGIPVLR

-1263 DQLIRPTRQDII
+1263 DQLIRPSRQDII

-1283 TPDVAAKVVGSI
+1283 TPDVAAKVAGTV
-1295 KHTTQELA
+1295 KHATQELA

-1357 EQWEGIQSLIRENV
+1357 EQWEGIQALIRENV

-1382 DKKALANDP
+1382 DKRKLANDP

-1423 AAAKLVLQF
+1423 ATAKLVLQF
-1432 KTFVIKSMNSKFIR
+1432 KSFVIKSMNSKFIR
-1446 SGHEAFKNHRAMD
+1446 SGNEAFKNHRAMD

-1488 EQQNDYLKK
+1488 EQQKDYLKK

-1567 IGEQVPALGFAGAT
+1567 IGEQVPAIGFAGAA
-1581 LAAGRNAYGVLTAPN
+1581 LATGRNAYGVLTAPN
-1596 KVTEREM
+1596 KPTEREM
-1603 MTGLMNAHREMIP
+1603 MTGLMNAHRELIP

-1623 MLIKFYEANGVHL
+1623 MLIKFYEANGVHI

>member
-66 LQNDEDFNNPAK
+66 LQNDEDFNDPAK

-154 GGITPKG
+154 GGITPKA

-172 IGEKGKVTTEL
+172 IGKKGKVTTEL
-183 PESHSMSFQ
+183 PESHEMSFQ

-227 GSAAEAE
+227 GNAAEAE

-289 VVLGGSAENLDE
+289 IVLGGSAENLDE
-301 LIKLANENY
+301 LIKMANENF

-316 AEAGLGAKLSAGLIG
+316 ADAGLGAKLSAGLIG
-331 AGVDPLTYVPLAGTT
+331 AGVDPLTYIPIAGNT

-374 TSIAGGHAHYAEA
+374 TSVAGGDAHYAEA

-402 DGVAAGLRKSGTEQ
+402 DGVAAGLRKSGAEQ
-416 IENPFSATQMRFE
+416 LEHPFAAAQMRFE

-463 LETEPGAVVLRDGSI
+463 LETEPGAVVLKDGSI

-490 REFAEVDPERAA
+490 KEFAEVDPERAA

-552 DIKERLRSTNQR
+552 DIKERLHSTNQR
-564 TYNDLYNAMK
+564 TYNDLYGAMK

-625 MKGHFDLKREMM
+625 MKEHFDLKREMM

-685 AIAASWM
+685 AITASWM

-705 DEYLKQVNSDV
+705 DEHL
-716 FSKAEADAKLA
+716 AETLGID
-727 ADTENFLR
+727 
-735 SQESVDTASYQMKL
+735 
-749 DDAAT
+749 
-754 QASDKVAELKD
+754 
-765 VLTTAEK
+765 
-772 RVADRERKLQN
+772 
-783 SKDRLASH
+783 
-791 EAKLKELEEKLAAK
+791 
-805 PNSKTIPVKI
+805 P
-815 ESRKQMIETQKS
+815 
-827 HVRVNT
+827 
-833 ERLDYMKGQATKV
+833 
-846 QDRITKAV
+846 KAV
-854 AEAEEAAKLAAG
+854 TEEM
-866 AKNSQRGVGA
+866 
-876 APVMPDLLV
+876 VMKH
-885 TSGNSASVTKVT
+885 AS
-897 NGELQGDYFAGK
+897 
-909 RDYSGETP
+909 
-917 YKVDGDFVY
+917 
-926 YTAKTSD
+926 
-933 GAEFAV
+933 
-939 DVFTKKGDHVGSVEF
+939 
-954 AKREGD
+954 
-960 VWHNPSLE
+960 
-968 VSEKYRRKGIATEMY
+968 
-983 RIAETESPDYVYR
+983 
-996 GTDESVGGVRTPD
+996 
-1009 GQAFRK
+1009 
-1015 AYDSTPAK
+1015 
-1023 PSERQKFGTDEKV
+1023 
-1036 EPKVDEE
+1036 
-1043 AMLSQM
+1043 
-1049 AEKYAMDKAY
+1049 DKAY

-1124 AYDRRIDGDI
+1124 AYDRRVDGDI

-1146 LKDAIMALDKKS
+1146 LKDSILAIDKKS

-1216 ISGMLQKGN
+1216 ISGMLAKGN
-1225 VRAMLHGIPTLR
+1225 IRAMLQGVPALR

-1295 KHTTQELA
+1295 KYTTQELA
-1303 ARSPLTKFLNGTSN
+1303 ARSPFTKFLNGTSN

-1382 DKKALANDP
+1382 DKRKLANDP

-1423 AAAKLVLQF
+1423 ATAKLVLQF
-1432 KTFVIKSMNSKFIR
+1432 KSFVIKSMNSKFIR
-1446 SGHEAFKNHRAMD
+1446 SGNEAFKNHRAMD

-1488 EQQNDYLKK
+1488 EQQKDYLKK

-1567 IGEQVPALGFAGAT
+1567 IGEQIPALGFAGAT

-1623 MLIKFYEANGVHL
+1623 MLIKFYEANGVHI